1 MSQFDILDEKARD
14 IIQNRILKGMIGP
27 GSDTWGVD
35 ESEEIISDYPLQRYF
50 SSIIFPDKTIC
61 KTIDEKESADA
72 ESEALKE
79 AKETNEENLEKPKEE
94 DSKFSGIANPN
105 DDDLKISQ
113 NNFFPT
119 NIGISVAL
127 RKDIKSIDIVF
138 SFGLYYQPKQYE
150 IKIKIPQA
158 GYDSFFEEG
167 IPVPLIWRDILK
179 YEDGFMFLE
188 RDLKGE
194 QSKPERENG
203 EYGQFDR
210 FKHYSNLKRQTE
222 EGGYF
227 SAYYYINYLE
237 KLVSRVWKRKDI
249 QRPETIIIEN
259 TTKPIPLNIGEGI
272 YKDTRV
278 GYNIKVYPSSSSN
291 YVKVQLVNL
300 SEKHASNRFSN
311 KSEPLNK
318 KCLFQSSIAIKSE
331 GIVEYKDQSLSTYY
345 SDPEIEDKE
354 AEEIEFIYRNVNC
367 YAVGHN
373 CSAKWNENH
382 TTVETT
388 FLPEQNIKDVIN
400 EFDDN
405 TLDDCLDI
413 KNLSHWGL
421 PMETV
426 ILNLKRFVR
435 SYKEWIDKQVSDL
448 QKLRKQEIEIA
459 NHLIERQKENY
470 NRLNANIDLLKDAN
484 VFKAFQIA
492 NTAMLIQMIIS
503 NDISFNGKDSN
514 KGIEGEKEVSK
525 IRTDVEF
532 NSLDFFKSYQFG
544 SNDRIKESPKYRP
557 FQLAFFILSLEE
569 MVNPEKR
576 SEKNTVDLIWFPT
589 GGGKTEAY
597 LAVTAFTIAFR
608 RIKNDIVFGGTSV
621 IMRYTLRLLTAQQF
635 ERASRLITA
644 LEFLRK
650 QKEFKNDLKGGDGNE
665 ITIGLWVGQAS
676 TPNTIQDANKLLDGE
691 KYGMEAEAQK
701 GETGDPHKYNEFQIS
716 SCPWCG
722 TKSISKD
729 KNSNGK
735 EIWKYGFKSKRSDF
749 VIHCLNQKCTFHQ
762 RLPIQVIDEVL
773 YENPP
778 TLLFGTV
785 DKFAMLAWQEN
796 AHNFFKANTEDGLPP
811 DLIIQDE
818 LHLLNGP
825 LGSVTGLFES
835 TIELLCTKNGIGP
848 KIISSTA
855 TTRNTDLQIKRLY
868 GNRKVNVF
876 PPSGINFDDSFF
888 AKESKECKRRYIGFM
903 PTGKTAIDTQLQLLA
918 HLLVSRLEVFKNKET
933 KQRTDNYWTIV
944 SYYNSLK
951 DVGKIYNK
959 VGDEVSNFTSTL
971 QYRLSQLFQP
981 FDDYTFN
988 FYGIPSRTEELT
1000 SRVESAKIKS
1010 VLKEIEKP
1018 FQEKNISER
1027 FTDKKIRYTTIE
1039 DVIDFV
1045 LATNMISVGID
1056 ISRLN
1061 IMLLNGMPKN
1071 IAEYIQASS
1080 RVGRKTKGLAITLL
1094 DPNRAREKSYFEHF
1108 INFHSAFY
1116 KCVEPIC
1123 ITPFTENTIDKMLTT
1138 AFVTYIRNKVPAMAK
1153 DDAARY
1159 FEKEKADEFI
1169 DFIKNRFSEN
1179 EEIMAY
1185 FINALNNLID
1195 DWQSRANLGSKLT
1208 YKALLKRPTES
1219 QDDGVDWATM
1229 QSMREIDTDTFVEIK
1244 SVY

>member
-1 MSQFDILDEKARD
+1 MSQFDVLDEKARE
-14 IIQNRILKGMIGP
+14 IIQSRILKGMIGP
-27 GSDTWGVD
+27 GSDTWGVED
-35 ESEEIISDYPLQRYF
+35 KEEIISDYPLQRYF
-50 SSIIFPDKTIC
+50 SGIVFPDKTIC
-61 KTIDEKESADA
+61 KTIDEKENTEAQSNAPI
-72 ESEALKE
+72 EST
-79 AKETNEENLEKPKEE
+79 ETNEEDFQRPKENE
-94 DSKFSGIANPN
+94 TKLSGIANPN
-105 DDDLKISQ
+105 DDELKISQ

-119 NIGISVAL
+119 NIGLSVAL
-127 RKDIKSIDIVF
+127 KKDIKTIDVTF
-138 SFGLYYQPKQYE
+138 SFGLYYQPKQSE
-150 IKIKIPQA
+150 IKIKINQA

-167 IPVPLIWRDILK
+167 IPIPLAWRDILK
-179 YEDGFMFLE
+179 YEEGFMFLE
-188 RDLKGE
+188 RDLNGE

-203 EYGQFDR
+203 EYGQFDK
-210 FKHYSNLKRQTE
+210 FKLYSNLKRQTE

-227 SAYYYINYLE
+227 SAYYYINYLD
-237 KLVSRVWKRKDI
+237 KLVSRVWKRKDFQI
-249 QRPETIIIEN
+249 TEKIVIEN
-259 TTKPIPLNIGEGI
+259 TSKPIILNLGNGI
-272 YKDTRV
+272 YKDTKV
-278 GYNIKVYPSSSSN
+278 GYNIKVYPASNSN
-291 YVKVQLVNL
+291 YVKVQIVNL
-300 SEKHASNRFSN
+300 SEKHPSNKFSN

-318 KCLFQSSIAIKSE
+318 KCLFQTEISLKSN
-331 GIVEYKDQSLSTYY
+331 GITEYKDHSLSTYY
-345 SDPEIEDKE
+345 PEAELEDKE
-354 AEEIEFIYRNVNC
+354 AEEIEFIYRNVNS

-373 CSAKWNENH
+373 CSVKWNENH
-382 TTVETT
+382 SVTETT
-388 FLPEQNIKDVIN
+388 FLPEQNIKNVIN

-405 TLDDCLDI
+405 SLDDCLDI
-413 KNLSHWGL
+413 KNLSNWGL
-421 PMETV
+421 PKETIV
-426 ILNLKRFVR
+426 SNLKRFVK
-435 SYKEWIDKQVSDL
+435 SYKEWIEKQVTEIN
-448 QKLRKQEIEIA
+448 KLNRTESEIA
-459 NHLIERQKENY
+459 NRLVDRQKENF
-470 NRLNANIDLLKDAN
+470 NRLNSNVDLLNDDK
-484 VFKAFQIA
+484 VFRAFQIA
-492 NTAMLIQMIIS
+492 NTAMLIQLIVS
-503 NDISFNGKDSN
+503 NDKRLGKV
-514 KGIEGEKEVSK
+514 EKEISEFDTELNFDNLEFFKTYDSK
-525 IRTDVEF
+525 KQ
-532 NSLDFFKSYQFG
+532 LDF
-544 SNDRIKESPKYRP
+544 IPKYRP

-569 MVNPEKR
+569 MVDPEKR
-576 SEKNTVDLIWFPT
+576 QQKNTVDLIWFPT

-597 LAVTAFTIAFR
+597 LAVTAFTIAYR
-608 RIKNDIVFGGTSV
+608 RIKNDLNFGGTSV

-635 ERASRLITA
+635 ERASRLISS

-650 QKEFKNDLKGGDGNE
+650 QKEFKNDLKDGEGNE

-676 TPNTIQDANKLLDGE
+676 TPNTIQEAIKLLDGE

-701 GETGDPHKYNEFQIS
+701 GNNGDPHKYNEFQLS

-722 TKSISKD
+722 TKSISKF
-729 KNSNGK
+729 KNTYGK
-735 EIWKYGFKSKRSDF
+735 EVWKYGFKSKRSDF
-749 VIHCLNQKCTFHQ
+749 IIHCLNQKCTFHT
-762 RLPIQVIDEVL
+762 RLPIQVVDEVL
-773 YENPP
+773 YQNPP

-796 AHNFFKANTEDGLPP
+796 AHNFFKANTDEGLPP

-876 PPSGINFDDSFF
+876 PPSGINYDDSFF
-888 AKESKECKRRYIGFM
+888 AKESKESKRRYIGFM

-918 HLLVSRLEVFKNKET
+918 HLLVSRLEVFKNLET
-933 KQRTDNYWTIV
+933 KSRADNYWTIV

-981 FDDYTFN
+981 FDEYSFN
-988 FYGIPSRTEELT
+988 FYGIPGRTEELT

-1018 FQEKNISER
+1018 FDENKLVTREKGLKYL
-1027 FTDKKIRYTTIE
+1027 TD
-1039 DVIDFV
+1039 VVDFV

-1061 IMLLNGMPKN
+1061 IMVLNGMPKN

-1116 KCVEPIC
+1116 KCVEPIS

-1138 AFVTYIRNKVPAMAK
+1138 AFVTYIRNKIPAMAN

-1159 FEKEKADEFI
+1159 FEKEKAEEFI
-1169 DFIKNRFSEN
+1169 DFIKIRFGDDPDIIS
-1179 EEIMAY
+1179 Y
-1185 FINALNNLID
+1185 FISSINELIE
-1195 DWQSRANLGSKLT
+1195 DWQNRASLGSKLT
-1208 YKALLKRPTES
+1208 YKSLLKRPTER
-1219 QDDGVDWATM
+1219 QDNGVDWATM

>member
-14 IIQNRILKGMIGP
+14 IIQSRILKGMIGP

-35 ESEEIISDYPLQRYF
+35 DKEEIISDYPLQRYF
-50 SSIIFPDKTIC
+50 SGIAFPDKTIC
-61 KTIDEKESADA
+61 KTIDEKENADA
-72 ESEALKE
+72 ESDASIES
-79 AKETNEENLEKPKEE
+79 KETNEEVIEKQKEVE
-94 DSKFSGIANPN
+94 TKLSGIANPN
-105 DDDLKISQ
+105 EDELKISQ

-119 NIGISVAL
+119 NIGLSVAL
-127 RKDIKSIDIVF
+127 QKDIKTIDVTF
-138 SFGLYYQPKQYE
+138 SFGLYYQPKQSE
-150 IKIKIPQA
+150 IKIKINQA

-167 IPVPLIWRDILK
+167 IPIPLAWRDILK
-179 YEDGFMFLE
+179 YEEGFMFLE

-203 EYGQFDR
+203 EYGQFDK

-237 KLVSRVWKRKDI
+237 KLVSRVWKRKDFQI
-249 QRPETIIIEN
+249 TEKVLIEN
-259 TTKPIPLNIGEGI
+259 TTKPTLLNLGDGI
-272 YKDTRV
+272 YKDTKV
-278 GYNIKVYPSSSSN
+278 GYNIKVYPASNSN

-300 SEKHASNRFSN
+300 SEKHPSNRFSN

-318 KCLFQSSIAIKSE
+318 KCLFQSSIAIQSD
-331 GIVEYKDQSLSTYY
+331 GITEYKDHSLSTYY
-345 SDPEIEDKE
+345 PDAELEDKE
-354 AEEIEFIYRNVNC
+354 AEEIEFIYRNVNS

-382 TTVETT
+382 TIAETT

-405 TLDDCLDI
+405 SLDDCLDI
-413 KNLSHWGL
+413 KNLSNWGL
-421 PMETV
+421 PKETV
-426 ILNLKRFVR
+426 ISNLKRFVK
-435 SYKEWIDKQVSDL
+435 SYKEWIE
-448 QKLRKQEIEIA
+448 KQETEVNKLNRAENEIA
-459 NHLIERQKENY
+459 NRLLDRQKENF
-470 NRLNANIDLLKDAN
+470 NRLNFNVDLLSDDK
-484 VFKAFQIA
+484 VFRAFQIA
-492 NTAMLIQMIIS
+492 NTAMFIQLIVS
-503 NDISFNGKDSN
+503 NDKRLGKV
-514 KGIEGEKEVSK
+514 EKEIS
-525 IRTDVEF
+525 EF
-532 NSLDFFKSYQFG
+532 DNELNFDNIEFFKAYDSKKQLGF
-544 SNDRIKESPKYRP
+544 IPKYRP

-569 MVNPEKR
+569 MVNPKKR
-576 SEKNTVDLIWFPT
+576 QQKNTVDLIWFPT

-597 LAVTAFTIAFR
+597 LAVTAFTIAYR
-608 RIKNDIVFGGTSV
+608 RINNDLNFWGTSV

-635 ERASRLITA
+635 ERASRLISS
-644 LEFLRK
+644 LEFLRN
-650 QKEFKNDLKGGDGNE
+650 QKEFKNDLKDGEGNE

-676 TPNTIQDANKLLDGE
+676 TPNTIQEANKLLDGE

-701 GETGDPHKYNEFQIS
+701 GNNGDPHKYNEFQIS

-722 TKSISKD
+722 TKSISKV
-729 KNSNGK
+729 KNTNGK
-735 EIWKYGFKSKRSDF
+735 EVWKYGFKSKRSDF
-749 VIHCLNQKCTFHQ
+749 IIHCLNQKCTFHK
-762 RLPIQVIDEVL
+762 RLPIQVVDEVL
-773 YENPP
+773 YQNPP

-796 AHNFFKANTEDGLPP
+796 AHNFFKANTDEGLPP

-876 PPSGINFDDSFF
+876 PPSGINYDDSFF
-888 AKESKECKRRYIGFM
+888 AKENKESKRRYIGFM

-918 HLLVSRLEVFKNKET
+918 HLLVSRLEVYKNLET
-933 KQRTDNYWTIV
+933 KSRTDNYWTIV

-981 FDDYTFN
+981 FDEYSFN

-1018 FQEKNISER
+1018 FDESKLVTREKGLKYL
-1027 FTDKKIRYTTIE
+1027 TD
-1039 DVIDFV
+1039 VVDFV

-1061 IMLLNGMPKN
+1061 IMVLNGMPKN

-1116 KCVEPIC
+1116 KCVEPIS

-1159 FEKEKADEFI
+1159 FEKEKAKEFI
-1169 DFIKNRFSEN
+1169 DFIKIRFGNDPDIIS
-1179 EEIMAY
+1179 Y
-1185 FINALNNLID
+1185 FISSINELIE
-1195 DWQSRANLGSKLT
+1195 DWQNRASLGSKLT
-1208 YKALLKRPTES
+1208 YKALLKRPTER

>member
-1 MSQFDILDEKARD
+1 MSQFNILDEKARA
-14 IIQNRILKGMIGP
+14 IIQSRILKGMIGP
-27 GSDTWGVD
+27 GSDTWGVED
-35 ESEEIISDYPLQRYF
+35 KEEIISDYPLQRYF
-50 SSIIFPDKTIC
+50 SGIVFPDKTIC
-61 KTIDEKESADA
+61 KTIDEKENTEAQSDA
-72 ESEALKE
+72 PIGST
-79 AKETNEENLEKPKEE
+79 ETNEEDFQRPKENE
-94 DSKFSGIANPN
+94 TKLSGIANPN
-105 DDDLKISQ
+105 DDELKISQ
-113 NNFFPT
+113 NNFFPN
-119 NIGISVAL
+119 NIGLSVAL
-127 RKDIKSIDIVF
+127 QKDINTIDVTF
-138 SFGLYYQPKQYE
+138 SFGLYYQPKQSE
-150 IKIKIPQA
+150 IKIKINQA

-167 IPVPLIWRDILK
+167 IPIPLAWRDILK
-179 YEDGFMFLE
+179 YEEGFMFLE

-203 EYGQFDR
+203 EYGQFDK
-210 FKHYSNLKRQTE
+210 FKQFSNLKRQTE

-237 KLVSRVWKRKDI
+237 KLVSRVWKRKDFQI
-249 QRPETIIIEN
+249 TEKIVIEN
-259 TTKPIPLNIGEGI
+259 TTKPILLNLGDGI

-278 GYNIKVYPSSSSN
+278 GYNIKVYPASNSN
-291 YVKVQLVNL
+291 YVKVQIVNL
-300 SEKHASNRFSN
+300 SEKHPSNRFSN

-318 KCLFQSSIAIKSE
+318 KCLFQTVISIKSE
-331 GIVEYKDQSLSTYY
+331 GITEYKDHTLSTYY
-345 SDPEIEDKE
+345 PDAELEDKE
-354 AEEIEFIYRNVNC
+354 AEEIEFIYRNVNS
-367 YAVGHN
+367 YAVGYN

-382 TTVETT
+382 TIAETT

-405 TLDDCLDI
+405 SLDDCLDI
-413 KNLSHWGL
+413 KNLSNWGL
-421 PMETV
+421 PKETV
-426 ILNLKRFVR
+426 ISNLKRFVK
-435 SYKEWIDKQVSDL
+435 SYKEWIE
-448 QKLRKQEIEIA
+448 KQETEVNKLNRAENEIA
-459 NHLIERQKENY
+459 NRLIDRQKENF
-470 NRLNANIDLLKDAN
+470 NRLNSNVDLLNDDK
-484 VFKAFQIA
+484 VFRAFQIA
-492 NTAMLIQMIIS
+492 NTAMLIQLIVS
-503 NDISFNGKDSN
+503 NDKRLGKV
-514 KGIEGEKEVSK
+514 EKEIS
-525 IRTDVEF
+525 EF
-532 NSLDFFKSYQFG
+532 DIELNFDNLEFFKTYDSKKQLGF
-544 SNDRIKESPKYRP
+544 IPKYRP

-569 MVNPEKR
+569 MVDPEKR
-576 SEKNTVDLIWFPT
+576 QQKNTVDLIWFPT

-597 LAVTAFTIAFR
+597 LAVTAFTIAYR
-608 RIKNDIVFGGTSV
+608 RINNDLNFGGTSV

-635 ERASRLITA
+635 ERASRLISS

-650 QKEFKNDLKGGDGNE
+650 QKEFKNDLKDGVGNE

-676 TPNTIQDANKLLDGE
+676 TPNTIQEANKLLDGE
-691 KYGMEAEAQK
+691 KCGMEAEAQK
-701 GETGDPHKYNEFQIS
+701 GNNGDPRKYNEFQIS

-722 TKSISKD
+722 TKSISKV
-729 KNSNGK
+729 KNNNGK
-735 EIWKYGFKSKRSDF
+735 EVWKYGFKSKRSDF
-749 VIHCLNQKCTFHQ
+749 IIHCLNQKCTFHK
-762 RLPIQVIDEVL
+762 RLPIQVVDEVL
-773 YENPP
+773 YQNPP

-796 AHNFFKANTEDGLPP
+796 AHNFFKANTDEGLPP

-876 PPSGINFDDSFF
+876 PPSGINYDDSFF
-888 AKESKECKRRYIGFM
+888 AKESKKSKRRYIGFM

-918 HLLVSRLEVFKNKET
+918 HLLVSRLEVFKNLET
-933 KQRTDNYWTIV
+933 KSSTDNYWTIV

-981 FDDYTFN
+981 FDEYSFN

-1018 FQEKNISER
+1018 FNESKLVTREKGLKYL
-1027 FTDKKIRYTTIE
+1027 TD
-1039 DVIDFV
+1039 VVDFV

-1061 IMLLNGMPKN
+1061 IMVLNGMPKN

-1094 DPNRAREKSYFEHF
+1094 NPNRAREKSYFEHF

-1116 KCVEPIC
+1116 KCVEPIS

-1138 AFVTYIRNKVPAMAK
+1138 AFVTYIRNKIPAMAK

-1159 FEKEKADEFI
+1159 FEKVKADEFI
-1169 DFIKNRFSEN
+1169 DFINNRFGDDPDITS
-1179 EEIMAY
+1179 Y
-1185 FINALNNLID
+1185 FISSINGLIE
-1195 DWQSRANLGSKLT
+1195 DWQNRASLGSKLT
-1208 YKALLKRPTES
+1208 YKSLLKRPTER

>member
-1 MSQFDILDEKARD
+1 MSQFDILDEKARE
-14 IIQNRILKGMIGP
+14 IIQSRILKGMIGP
-27 GSDTWGVD
+27 GSDTWGVED
-35 ESEEIISDYPLQRYF
+35 KEEIVSDYPLQRYF
-50 SSIIFPDKTIC
+50 SGIVFPDKTIC
-61 KTIDEKESADA
+61 KTIDEKENADA
-72 ESEALKE
+72 ESDASIET
-79 AKETNEENLEKPKEE
+79 KETNEEVIEKQKEVE
-94 DSKFSGIANPN
+94 TKLSGIANPN
-105 DDDLKISQ
+105 DDELKINQ

-119 NIGISVAL
+119 NMGLSVAL
-127 RKDIKSIDIVF
+127 QKDIKTIDVTF
-138 SFGLYYQPKQYE
+138 SFGLYYQPKQSE
-150 IKIKIPQA
+150 IKIKINQA
-158 GYDSFFEEG
+158 GYDSFFEKG
-167 IPVPLIWRDILK
+167 IPIPLAWRDVLK
-179 YEDGFMFLE
+179 YEEGFMFLE

-203 EYGQFDR
+203 EYGQFDK

-237 KLVSRVWKRKDI
+237 KLVSRVWKRKDFQI
-249 QRPETIIIEN
+249 TEKVVIEN
-259 TTKPIPLNIGEGI
+259 TNKPILLNLGDGI
-272 YKDTRV
+272 YKDTKV
-278 GYNIKVYPSSSSN
+278 GYNIKVYPASNSN
-291 YVKVQLVNL
+291 YVKVQIVNL
-300 SEKHASNRFSN
+300 SEKHPSNRFSN

-318 KCLFQSSIAIKSE
+318 KCLFQTVISIKSD
-331 GIVEYKDQSLSTYY
+331 GITEYKDHSLSTYY
-345 SDPEIEDKE
+345 PEAELEDKE
-354 AEEIEFIYRNVNC
+354 AEEIEFIYRNVNN

-382 TTVETT
+382 TVAETT

-405 TLDDCLDI
+405 SLDDCLDI
-413 KNLSHWGL
+413 KNLSNWGL
-421 PMETV
+421 PKETV
-426 ILNLKRFVR
+426 ISNLKRFVK
-435 SYKEWIDKQVSDL
+435 SYKEWIE
-448 QKLRKQEIEIA
+448 KQETEVNKLNRAENKIA
-459 NHLIERQKENY
+459 NRLIDRQKENF
-470 NRLNANIDLLKDAN
+470 NRLNFNVDLLNDDK
-484 VFKAFQIA
+484 VFRAFKIA
-492 NTAMLIQMIIS
+492 NTAMLIQLIVS
-503 NDISFNGKDSN
+503 NDKRLGKV
-514 KGIEGEKEVSK
+514 EKEIS
-525 IRTDVEF
+525 EF
-532 NSLDFFKSYQFG
+532 DNELNFDNLDFFKTYDSKKQLRF
-544 SNDRIKESPKYRP
+544 IPKYRP

-576 SEKNTVDLIWFPT
+576 QQKNTVDLIWFPT

-597 LAVTAFTIAFR
+597 LAVTAFTIAYR
-608 RIKNDIVFGGTSV
+608 RINNDLNFGGTSV

-635 ERASRLITA
+635 ERASRLISS

-650 QKEFKNDLKGGDGNE
+650 QKEFKNDLKDGEGNE

-676 TPNTIQDANKLLDGE
+676 TPNTIQEANKLLDGE

-701 GETGDPHKYNEFQIS
+701 GNSGDPHKYNDFQIS

-722 TKSISKD
+722 TKSISKV
-729 KNSNGK
+729 KNTNGK
-735 EIWKYGFKSKRSDF
+735 EVWKYGFKSKRSDF
-749 VIHCLNQKCTFHQ
+749 IIHCLNQKCTFHK
-762 RLPIQVIDEVL
+762 RLPIQVVDEVL
-773 YENPP
+773 YQNPP

-796 AHNFFKANTEDGLPP
+796 AHNFFKANTDEGLPP

-876 PPSGINFDDSFF
+876 PPSGINYDDSFF
-888 AKESKECKRRYIGFM
+888 AKESNESKRRYIGFM

-918 HLLVSRLEVFKNKET
+918 HLLVSRLEVFKNLET
-933 KQRTDNYWTIV
+933 KSRTDNYWTIV

-981 FDDYTFN
+981 FDEYSFN

-1010 VLKEIEKP
+1010 VIKEIEKS
-1018 FQEKNISER
+1018 FDESKLVAREKGLKYL
-1027 FTDKKIRYTTIE
+1027 TD
-1039 DVIDFV
+1039 VFDFV

-1061 IMLLNGMPKN
+1061 IMVLNGMPKN

-1116 KCVEPIC
+1116 KCVEPIS

-1138 AFVTYIRNKVPAMAK
+1138 AFVTYIRNKIPAMAK

-1159 FEKEKADEFI
+1159 FEKEKAEEFI
-1169 DFIKNRFSEN
+1169 DFIKIRFSDDPDIISYFNSSIN
-1179 EEIMAY
+1179 E
-1185 FINALNNLID
+1185 LIE
-1195 DWQSRANLGSKLT
+1195 DWQNRASLGSKLT
-1208 YKALLKRPTES
+1208 YKSLLKRPTER

>member
-1 MSQFDILDEKARD
+1 MSQFDNIDEKARD
-14 IIQNRILKGMIGP
+14 IIQSRILKGMIGP
-27 GSDTWGVD
+27 GSDTWGVED
-35 ESEEIISDYPLQRYF
+35 FEEIISDYPLQRYF
-50 SSIIFPDKTIC
+50 SGIIFPDKTIC
-61 KTIDEKESADA
+61 KTIDEKENSDA
-72 ESEALKE
+72 ESEASKE
-79 AKETNEENLEKPKEE
+79 VKEINEENIEKQKEV
-94 DSKFSGIANPN
+94 DTKLSGIANPN

-119 NIGISVAL
+119 NIGLSVA
-127 RKDIKSIDIVF
+127 IKNDVKTIDVSF
-138 SFGLYYQPKQYE
+138 SFGLYYQPKQSE
-150 IKIKIPQA
+150 IKIKINQA

-167 IPVPLIWRDILK
+167 IPIPLAWRDILK
-179 YEDGFMFLE
+179 YENGFMFLE

-203 EYGQFDR
+203 EYGQFDK
-210 FKHYSNLKRQTE
+210 FKHFSNLKRQTD

-237 KLVSRVWKRKDI
+237 KLVSRVWKRKDFQI
-249 QRPETIIIEN
+249 TENILIEN
-259 TTKPIPLNIGEGI
+259 TTKPVLLNLGDVI
-272 YKDTRV
+272 YKDTKI
-278 GYNIKVYPSSSSN
+278 GYNVKVYAASNAN

-300 SEKHASNRFSN
+300 SEKHPSNRFSN

-318 KCLFQSSIAIKSE
+318 KCLFQSSIAIQSE
-331 GIVEYKDQSLSTYY
+331 GITEYKDHTLSTYY
-345 SDPEIEDKE
+345 PDAELEDKE
-354 AEEIEFIYRNVNC
+354 AEEIEFIYRNVNS

-382 TTVETT
+382 TLAETT

-405 TLDDCLDI
+405 SLDDCLNI
-413 KNLSHWGL
+413 KNLSNWGL
-421 PMETV
+421 PKETV
-426 ILNLKRFVR
+426 ISNLKRFVK
-435 SYKEWIDKQVSDL
+435 SYKEWIE
-448 QKLRKQEIEIA
+448 KQETEVNKLNRAENEIA
-459 NHLIERQKENY
+459 NRLLNRQKENF
-470 NRLNANIDLLKDAN
+470 NRLNFNVDLLNDDK
-484 VFKAFQIA
+484 VFRAFQIA
-492 NTAMLIQMIIS
+492 NTAMLIQLIVS
-503 NDISFNGKDSN
+503 NDKRLGKV
-514 KGIEGEKEVSK
+514 EKEIS
-525 IRTDVEF
+525 EF
-532 NSLDFFKSYQFG
+532 DTELNFDNIEFFKTYDSKKQLGF
-544 SNDRIKESPKYRP
+544 IPKYRP

-576 SEKNTVDLIWFPT
+576 QQKNTVDLIWFPT

-597 LAVTAFTIAFR
+597 LAVTAFTIAYR
-608 RIKNDIVFGGTSV
+608 RLNNDLNFGGTTV

-635 ERASRLITA
+635 ERASRLISS

-650 QKEFKNDLKGGDGNE
+650 QKEFKNDLKDGEGNE

-676 TPNTIQDANKLLDGE
+676 TPNTIQEANKLLDGE

-701 GETGDPHKYNEFQIS
+701 GNNGDPHKYNEFQIS

-722 TKSISKD
+722 TKSISKV
-729 KNSNGK
+729 KNTNGK
-735 EIWKYGFKSKRSDF
+735 EVWKYGFKSKRSDF
-749 VIHCLNQKCTFHQ
+749 IIHCLNQKCTFHK
-762 RLPIQVIDEVL
+762 RLPIQVVDEVL
-773 YENPP
+773 YQNPP

-796 AHNFFKANTEDGLPP
+796 AHNFFKANTDEGLPP

-876 PPSGINFDDSFF
+876 PPSGINYDDSFF
-888 AKESKECKRRYIGFM
+888 AKESKESKRRYIGFM
-903 PTGKTAIDTQLQLLA
+903 PTGKTTIDTQLQLLA
-918 HLLVSRLEVFKNKET
+918 HLLVSRLEVFKNTET
-933 KQRTDNYWTIV
+933 KSRTDNYWTIV

-981 FDDYTFN
+981 FDDYSFN

-1010 VLKEIEKP
+1010 VLKEIEKT
-1018 FQEKNISER
+1018 FQEKNIKEK
-1027 FTDKKIRYTTIE
+1027 FTEKKVRYTVIE

-1061 IMLLNGMPKN
+1061 IMVLNGMPKN

-1116 KCVEPIC
+1116 KCVEPIS

-1138 AFVTYIRNKVPAMAK
+1138 AFVTYIRNKIPAMAK

-1169 DFIKNRFSEN
+1169 DFIKNRFGDDPDIIS
-1179 EEIMAY
+1179 Y
-1185 FINALNNLID
+1185 FISSINELIE
-1195 DWQSRANLGSKLT
+1195 DWQNRASLGSKLT
-1208 YKALLKRPTES
+1208 YKSLLKRPTER

>member
-14 IIQNRILKGMIGP
+14 IIQSRILKGMIGP
-27 GSDTWGVD
+27 GSDTWGVED
-35 ESEEIISDYPLQRYF
+35 REEIISDYPLQRYF
-50 SSIIFPDKTIC
+50 SGIVFPDKTIC
-61 KTIDEKESADA
+61 KTIDEKENADA
-72 ESEALKE
+72 ESDAPIDS
-79 AKETNEENLEKPKEE
+79 KETNEEDLEKQKEVE
-94 DSKFSGIANPN
+94 TKLSGIANPN
-105 DDDLKISQ
+105 DDELKISQ

-119 NIGISVAL
+119 NIGLSVAL
-127 RKDIKSIDIVF
+127 QKDIKIIDVTF
-138 SFGLYYQPKQYE
+138 SFGLYYQPKQSD
-150 IKIKIPQA
+150 IKIKINQA

-167 IPVPLIWRDILK
+167 IPIPLAWRDILK
-179 YEDGFMFLE
+179 YEEGFMFLE

-203 EYGQFDR
+203 EYGQFDK
-210 FKHYSNLKRQTE
+210 FKHFSNLKRQTE

-237 KLVSRVWKRKDI
+237 KLVSRVWKRKDFQI
-249 QRPETIIIEN
+249 SEKIVIEN
-259 TTKPIPLNIGEGI
+259 TTKPILLNLGDGI

-278 GYNIKVYPSSSSN
+278 GYNIKVYPTSNSN
-291 YVKVQLVNL
+291 YVKVQIVNL
-300 SEKHASNRFSN
+300 SEKHPSNRFSN

-318 KCLFQSSIAIKSE
+318 KCLFQTVISIKSE
-331 GIVEYKDQSLSTYY
+331 RITEYKDHTLSTYY
-345 SDPEIEDKE
+345 PEAELEDKE
-354 AEEIEFIYRNVNC
+354 AEEIEFIYRNVNS

-382 TTVETT
+382 TIAETT
-388 FLPEQNIKDVIN
+388 FLPKQNIKDVIN

-405 TLDDCLDI
+405 SLDDCLDI
-413 KNLSHWGL
+413 KNLSNWGL
-421 PMETV
+421 PKETV
-426 ILNLKRFVR
+426 IFNLKRFVK
-435 SYKEWIDKQVSDL
+435 SYKEWIE
-448 QKLRKQEIEIA
+448 KQETEVKKLNKVQSEIA
-459 NHLIERQKENY
+459 NRLIDRQKENF
-470 NRLNANIDLLKDAN
+470 NRLNFNVDLLNDDK
-484 VFKAFQIA
+484 VFRAFQIA
-492 NTAMLIQMIIS
+492 NTAMLIQLIVS
-503 NDISFNGKDSN
+503 NDKRLGKVEKEISEFDIELNFDNLEFFKTYDSN
-514 KGIEGEKEVSK
+514 KQLGFI
-525 IRTDVEF
+525 
-532 NSLDFFKSYQFG
+532 
-544 SNDRIKESPKYRP
+544 PKYRP

-569 MVNPEKR
+569 MVDSEKR
-576 SEKNTVDLIWFPT
+576 QQKNTVDLIWFPT

-597 LAVTAFTIAFR
+597 LAVTAFTIAYR
-608 RIKNDIVFGGTSV
+608 RINNDLNFGGTSV

-635 ERASRLITA
+635 ERASRLISS

-650 QKEFKNDLKGGDGNE
+650 QEEFKNDLKDGEGNE

-676 TPNTIQDANKLLDGE
+676 TPNTIQEANKLLDGE

-701 GETGDPHKYNEFQIS
+701 GNNGDPHKYNEFQIS

-722 TKSISKD
+722 TKSISKV
-729 KNSNGK
+729 KNTNGK
-735 EIWKYGFKSKRSDF
+735 EVWKYGFKSKRSDF
-749 VIHCLNQKCTFHQ
+749 IIHCLNQKCTFHK
-762 RLPIQVIDEVL
+762 RLPIQVVDEVL
-773 YENPP
+773 YQNPP

-796 AHNFFKANTEDGLPP
+796 AHNFFKANTDEGLPP

-876 PPSGINFDDSFF
+876 PPSGINYDDSFF
-888 AKESKECKRRYIGFM
+888 AKESKKSKRRYVGFM

-918 HLLVSRLEVFKNKET
+918 HLLVSRLEVFKNLET
-933 KQRTDNYWTIV
+933 KSRTDNYWTIV

-981 FDDYTFN
+981 FDEYSFN

-1018 FQEKNISER
+1018 FDESKLVTREKGLKYL
-1027 FTDKKIRYTTIE
+1027 TD
-1039 DVIDFV
+1039 VVDFV

-1061 IMLLNGMPKN
+1061 IMVLNGMPKN

-1116 KCVEPIC
+1116 KCVEPIS

-1138 AFVTYIRNKVPAMAK
+1138 AFVTYIRNKIPAMAK

-1159 FEKEKADEFI
+1159 FEKEKAEEFI
-1169 DFIKNRFSEN
+1169 DFIKIRFGDNPDIIS
-1179 EEIMAY
+1179 Y
-1185 FINALNNLID
+1185 FISSINELIE
-1195 DWQSRANLGSKLT
+1195 DWQNRASLGSKLT
-1208 YKALLKRPTES
+1208 YKSLLKRPTER

>member
-1 MSQFDILDEKARD
+1 MNQFDILDEKARD

-50 SSIIFPDKTIC
+50 SGIIFPDKTIC
-61 KTIDEKESADA
+61 KTIDKKESADA

-79 AKETNEENLEKPKEE
+79 AKETNEENLEKPEE
-94 DSKFSGIANPN
+94 KDSKFSGIANPN

-127 RKDIKSIDIVF
+127 RKDIKSIDVVF
-138 SFGLYYQPKQYE
+138 SFGLYYQPKQSE
-150 IKIKIPQA
+150 IKIKINQA

-167 IPVPLIWRDILK
+167 ISIPLAWREILK
-179 YEDGFMFLE
+179 YEDGFMSLE

-203 EYGQFDR
+203 EYGHFDR

-249 QRPETIIIEN
+249 QITETIFIEN
-259 TTKPIPLNIGEGI
+259 TTKPILLNVGEGI

-278 GYNIKVYPSSSSN
+278 GYNIKVYPSASSN

-311 KSEPLNK
+311 KSEQLNK
-318 KCLFQSSIAIKSE
+318 KCLFQSSIAIKYE
-331 GIVEYKDQSLSTYY
+331 GIVEYKDQSLSTYF

-354 AEEIEFIYRNVNC
+354 AEEIEFIYRNVNS

-421 PMETV
+421 PKDIV
-426 ILNLKRFVR
+426 ILNLKRFVN
-435 SYKEWIDKQVSDL
+435 SYEKWINKQVL
-448 QKLRKQEIEIA
+448 EAQKLNRQEIEIA
-459 NHLIERQKENY
+459 NRLIARQKENY
-470 NRLNANIDLLKDAN
+470 DRLNSNIDLLKDDK

-492 NTAMLIQMIIS
+492 NTAMLIQLIVS
-503 NDISFNGKDSN
+503 NDKRLSKV
-514 KGIEGEKEVSK
+514 EKEIS
-525 IRTDVEF
+525 EF
-532 NSLDFFKSYQFG
+532 DKDINFNNLDFFKNYNS
-544 SNDRIKESPKYRP
+544 KEQLGFVPKYRP

-569 MVNPEKR
+569 MVNPEIR
-576 SEKNTVDLIWFPT
+576 NEKNTVDLIWFPT

-635 ERASRLITA
+635 ERASRLISA

-650 QKEFKNDLKGGDGNE
+650 QKEFKNDLKDGDGNE

-676 TPNTIQDANKLLDGE
+676 TPNTIQEANKLLDGE

-701 GETGDPHKYNEFQIS
+701 GDNGDPHKYNEFQIS

-729 KNSNGK
+729 KNSSGK
-735 EIWKYGFKSKRSDF
+735 EYWKYGFKSKRSDF
-749 VIHCLNQKCTFHQ
+749 IIHCLNQKCTFHK
-762 RLPIQVIDEVL
+762 RLPIQVVDEVL

-796 AHNFFKANTEDGLPP
+796 ANNFFKANTDEGLPP

-825 LGSVTGLFES
+825 LGSITGLYES

-855 TTRNTDLQIKRLY
+855 TTRNTDLQIRRLY

-876 PPSGINFDDSFF
+876 PPSGINYDDSFF
-888 AKESKECKRRYIGFM
+888 AKESKESKRRYIGFM

-918 HLLVSRLEVFKNKET
+918 HLLVSRLEVFTNKGT

-988 FYGIPSRTEELT
+988 FNGIPDRTEELT

-1010 VLKEIEKP
+1010 VLKEIEKT
-1018 FQEKNISER
+1018 FQEKNILER
-1027 FTDKKIRYTTIE
+1027 FTEKKVRYTTIT
-1039 DVIDFV
+1039 DVVDFV

-1061 IMLLNGMPKN
+1061 IMVLNGMPKN

-1080 RVGRKTKGLAITLL
+1080 RIGRKTKGLAITLL

-1116 KCVEPIC
+1116 KCVEPIS

-1153 DDAARY
+1153 DDAARC
-1159 FEKEKADEFI
+1159 FEKEKANEFI
-1169 DFIKNRFSEN
+1169 EFIKRRFSEDA
-1179 EEIMAY
+1179 EITAY
-1185 FINALNNLID
+1185 FINALNNLIN
-1195 DWQSRANLGSKLT
+1195 DWQTRASLGSKLT
-1208 YKALLKRPTES
+1208 YKALLKRPTER

>member
-1 MSQFDILDEKARD
+1 MSQFNILDEKARD
-14 IIQNRILKGMIGP
+14 IIQSRILKGMIGP
-27 GSDTWGVD
+27 GSDTWGVED
-35 ESEEIISDYPLQRYF
+35 KEEIISDYPLQRYF
-50 SSIIFPDKTIC
+50 SGIVFPDKTIC
-61 KTIDEKESADA
+61 KTIDEKENADA
-72 ESEALKE
+72 ESDASIES
-79 AKETNEENLEKPKEE
+79 KETNEEDIEKQKEVE
-94 DSKFSGIANPN
+94 TKLSGIANPN
-105 DDDLKISQ
+105 DDELKISQ

-119 NIGISVAL
+119 NIGLSVAL
-127 RKDIKSIDIVF
+127 QKDIKTIDVTF
-138 SFGLYYQPKQYE
+138 SFGLYYQPKQSE
-150 IKIKIPQA
+150 IKIKINQA

-167 IPVPLIWRDILK
+167 IPIPLAWRDILK
-179 YEDGFMFLE
+179 YEEGFMFLE

-203 EYGQFDR
+203 EYGQFDK

-237 KLVSRVWKRKDI
+237 KLVSRVWKRKDLQI
-249 QRPETIIIEN
+249 TEKIIIEN
-259 TTKPIPLNIGEGI
+259 TAKPILLNLVDGI
-272 YKDTRV
+272 YKDTKV
-278 GYNIKVYPSSSSN
+278 GYNIKVYPASNSN
-291 YVKVQLVNL
+291 YVKVQIVNL
-300 SEKHASNRFSN
+300 SEKHSSNRFSN

-318 KCLFQSSIAIKSE
+318 KCLFQTVISIKSE
-331 GIVEYKDQSLSTYY
+331 GIVEYKDHTLSTYY
-345 SDPEIEDKE
+345 PEAELEDKE
-354 AEEIEFIYRNVNC
+354 AEEIEFIYRNVNS

-382 TTVETT
+382 TVAETT

-400 EFDDN
+400 EFDEN
-405 TLDDCLDI
+405 SLDDCLDI
-413 KNLSHWGL
+413 KNLSNWGL
-421 PMETV
+421 PKETV
-426 ILNLKRFVR
+426 ISNLKRFVK
-435 SYKEWIDKQVSDL
+435 SYKEWIE
-448 QKLRKQEIEIA
+448 KQETEVYILNRTESEIA
-459 NHLIERQKENY
+459 NRLLDRQKENF
-470 NRLNANIDLLKDAN
+470 NRLNTNVDLLNDDK
-484 VFKAFQIA
+484 VFRAFQIA
-492 NTAMLIQMIIS
+492 NTAMLIQLIVS
-503 NDISFNGKDSN
+503 NDKRLGKV
-514 KGIEGEKEVSK
+514 EKEISEFDIELNFDNLEFFKTYDSK
-525 IRTDVEF
+525 KQ
-532 NSLDFFKSYQFG
+532 LDF
-544 SNDRIKESPKYRP
+544 IPKYRP

-569 MVNPEKR
+569 MVDPEKR
-576 SEKNTVDLIWFPT
+576 QQKNTVDLIWFPT

-597 LAVTAFTIAFR
+597 LAVTAFTIAYR
-608 RIKNDIVFGGTSV
+608 RINNDLNFGGTSV

-635 ERASRLITA
+635 ERASRLISS

-650 QKEFKNDLKGGDGNE
+650 QKEFKNDLKDGEGNE

-676 TPNTIQDANKLLDGE
+676 TPNTIQEANKLLDGE

-701 GETGDPHKYNEFQIS
+701 GNNGDPHKYNEFQIS

-722 TKSISKD
+722 TKSISKV
-729 KNSNGK
+729 KNTNGK
-735 EIWKYGFKSKRSDF
+735 EVWKYGFKSKRSDF
-749 VIHCLNQKCTFHQ
+749 IIHCLNQKCTFHK
-762 RLPIQVIDEVL
+762 RLPIQVVDEVL
-773 YENPP
+773 YQNPP

-796 AHNFFKANTEDGLPP
+796 AHNFFKANTDDGLPP

-876 PPSGINFDDSFF
+876 PPSGINYDDSFF
-888 AKESKECKRRYIGFM
+888 AKESKESKRRYIGFM

-918 HLLVSRLEVFKNKET
+918 HLLVSRLEVYKNIET
-933 KQRTDNYWTIV
+933 KSRTDNYWTIV

-981 FDDYTFN
+981 FDEYSFN

-1018 FQEKNISER
+1018 FDESKLVIREKGLKYL
-1027 FTDKKIRYTTIE
+1027 TD
-1039 DVIDFV
+1039 VVDFV

-1061 IMLLNGMPKN
+1061 IMVLNGMPKN

-1116 KCVEPIC
+1116 KCVEPIS

-1138 AFVTYIRNKVPAMAK
+1138 AFVTYIRNKIPAMAK

-1159 FEKEKADEFI
+1159 FEKEKAEEFI
-1169 DFIKNRFSEN
+1169 DFIKVRFGDDPDIIS
-1179 EEIMAY
+1179 Y
-1185 FINALNNLID
+1185 FISSINELIE
-1195 DWQSRANLGSKLT
+1195 DWQNRASVGSKLT
-1208 YKALLKRPTES
+1208 YKSLLKRPTER

>member
-1 MSQFDILDEKARD
+1 MSQFDILDEKARE
-14 IIQNRILKGMIGP
+14 IIQSRILKGMIGP
-27 GSDTWGVD
+27 GSDTWGVED
-35 ESEEIISDYPLQRYF
+35 KEEIISDYPLQRYF
-50 SSIIFPDKTIC
+50 SGIVFPDKTSC
-61 KTIDEKESADA
+61 KTIDEKENADA
-72 ESEALKE
+72 ESDASIES
-79 AKETNEENLEKPKEE
+79 KETNEEVIEKQKEVE
-94 DSKFSGIANPN
+94 TKLSGIANPN
-105 DDDLKISQ
+105 DDELKISQ

-119 NIGISVAL
+119 NIGLSVAL
-127 RKDIKSIDIVF
+127 HKDIKTIDVTF
-138 SFGLYYQPKQYE
+138 SFGLYYQPKQSE
-150 IKIKIPQA
+150 IKIKINQA

-167 IPVPLIWRDILK
+167 IPIPLAWRDMLK
-179 YEDGFMFLE
+179 YEEGFMFLE

-203 EYGQFDR
+203 EYGQFDK

-237 KLVSRVWKRKDI
+237 KLVSRVWKRKDFQI
-249 QRPETIIIEN
+249 TEKVVIEN
-259 TTKPIPLNIGEGI
+259 TTKPILLNLGDGI
-272 YKDTRV
+272 YKDTKV
-278 GYNIKVYPSSSSN
+278 GYNIKIYPASNSN
-291 YVKVQLVNL
+291 YVKVQIVNL
-300 SEKHASNRFSN
+300 SKKHPSNRFSN

-318 KCLFQSSIAIKSE
+318 KCLFQTVISIKSD
-331 GIVEYKDQSLSTYY
+331 GITEYKDHTLSTYY
-345 SDPEIEDKE
+345 PEAELEDKE
-354 AEEIEFIYRNVNC
+354 AEEIEFIYRNVNS

-382 TTVETT
+382 TVAETT

-405 TLDDCLDI
+405 SLDDCLDI
-413 KNLSHWGL
+413 KNLSNWGL
-421 PMETV
+421 PKETV
-426 ILNLKRFVR
+426 ISNLKRFVK
-435 SYKEWIDKQVSDL
+435 SYKEWIE
-448 QKLRKQEIEIA
+448 KQETEVVKLNRAENEIA
-459 NHLIERQKENY
+459 NRLLDRQKENF
-470 NRLNANIDLLKDAN
+470 NRLNFNVDLLNDDK
-484 VFKAFQIA
+484 VFRAFKIA
-492 NTAMLIQMIIS
+492 NTAMLIQLIVS
-503 NDISFNGKDSN
+503 NDKRLGKV
-514 KGIEGEKEVSK
+514 EKEIS
-525 IRTDVEF
+525 EF
-532 NSLDFFKSYQFG
+532 DNELSFDNLDFFKTYDSKKHLGF
-544 SNDRIKESPKYRP
+544 IPKYRP

-576 SEKNTVDLIWFPT
+576 QQKNTVDLIWFPT

-597 LAVTAFTIAFR
+597 LAVTAFTIAYR
-608 RIKNDIVFGGTSV
+608 RIKNDLNFGGTSV

-635 ERASRLITA
+635 ERASRLISS

-650 QKEFKNDLKGGDGNE
+650 QKEFKNDLKDGEGNE

-676 TPNTIQDANKLLDGE
+676 TPNTIQEANKLLDGE

-701 GETGDPHKYNEFQIS
+701 GNSGDPYKYNEFQIS

-722 TKSISKD
+722 TKLISKV
-729 KNSNGK
+729 KNTNGK
-735 EIWKYGFKSKRSDF
+735 EVWKYGFKSKRSDF
-749 VIHCLNQKCTFHQ
+749 IIHCLNQKCTFHK
-762 RLPIQVIDEVL
+762 RLPIQVVDEVL
-773 YENPP
+773 YQNPP

-796 AHNFFKANTEDGLPP
+796 AHNFFKANTDEGLPP

-876 PPSGINFDDSFF
+876 PPSGINYDDSFF
-888 AKESKECKRRYIGFM
+888 AKESKESKRRYIGFM

-918 HLLVSRLEVFKNKET
+918 HLLVSRLEVFKNLET
-933 KQRTDNYWTIV
+933 KSRTDNYWTIV

-981 FDDYTFN
+981 FDEYSFN

-1010 VLKEIEKP
+1010 VLKEIEKT
-1018 FQEKNISER
+1018 FQEKNIKEK
-1027 FTDKKIRYTTIE
+1027 FTEKKVRYTVIE

-1061 IMLLNGMPKN
+1061 IMVLNGMPKN

-1116 KCVEPIC
+1116 KCVEPIS

-1138 AFVTYIRNKVPAMAK
+1138 AFVTYIRNKIPAMAK

-1159 FEKEKADEFI
+1159 FKKENAEEFI
-1169 DFIKNRFSEN
+1169 DFIKIRFSDDLD
-1179 EEIMAY
+1179 IISY
-1185 FINALNNLID
+1185 FISSINELVE
-1195 DWQSRANLGSKLT
+1195 DWQNRASLGSKLT
-1208 YKALLKRPTES
+1208 YKSLLKRPTER

>member
-1 MSQFDILDEKARD
+1 MSQFDTLDKKARD
-14 IIQNRILKGMIGP
+14 TIQSRIQKGMIGP
-27 GSDTWGVD
+27 GSDTWGI
-35 ESEEIISDYPLQRYF
+35 EETEEIISDYPLQRYF
-50 SSIIFPDKTIC
+50 SAIVFPDKTIC
-61 KTIDEKESADA
+61 KTIDEKEDADA
-72 ESEALKE
+72 ESEAPIESNELNEEDIDKQKDDE
-79 AKETNEENLEKPKEE
+79 AKL
-94 DSKFSGIANPN
+94 SGLANPN
-105 DDDLKISQ
+105 DDEIKISQ

-119 NIGISVAL
+119 NIGLSVA
-127 RKDIKSIDIVF
+127 IKSGIKTIDVTF
-138 SFGLYYQPKQYE
+138 SFGLYYQPKQSE
-150 IKIKIPQA
+150 IKIKINQA
-158 GYDSFFEEG
+158 GYESFFEDG
-167 IPVPLIWRDILK
+167 IPIPLAWRDILK
-179 YEDGFMFLE
+179 YENGFMFLE

-203 EYGQFDR
+203 EYGQFDK
-210 FKHYSNLKRQTE
+210 FKNFNNLKRQTD

-237 KLVSRVWKRKDI
+237 KLVSRVWKRKDFKI
-249 QRPETIIIEN
+249 TETIVIEN
-259 TTKPIPLNIGEGI
+259 TSKTILLDLGEGV

-278 GYNIKVYPSSSSN
+278 GYNVKVYPASNSN
-291 YVKVQLVNL
+291 YVKVQLVNI
-300 SEKHASNRFSN
+300 SEKHPSNRFSN
-311 KSEPLNK
+311 KTEPLNK
-318 KCLFQSSIAIKSE
+318 KCLFQSAISINSE
-331 GIVEYKDQSLSTYY
+331 GIIEYKDHSLSTYY
-345 SDPEIEDKE
+345 PDAEHEDKE
-354 AEEIEFIYRNVNC
+354 AEEIEFIYRNVNS
-367 YAVGHN
+367 YSVGHN
-373 CSAKWNENH
+373 CSSKWNEEH
-382 TTVETT
+382 TLVETT

-400 EFDDN
+400 EFNDN
-405 TLDDCLDI
+405 SLDDCLDI

-421 PMETV
+421 TKEKV
-426 ILNLKRFVR
+426 IHNLKRFVS
-435 SYKEWIDKQVSDL
+435 SYKGWIE
-448 QKLRKQEIEIA
+448 KQEAEAIKLNRTENEIA
-459 NHLIERQKENY
+459 SRLINRQKENY
-470 NRLNANIDLLKDAN
+470 ERLNSNVDLLLDDN

-492 NTAMLIQMIIS
+492 NTAMLIQLIIS
-503 NDISFNGKDSN
+503 NDIRLGKV
-514 KGIEGEKEVSK
+514 EKELS
-525 IRTDVEF
+525 EF
-532 NSLDFFKSYQFG
+532 DNDLNFDNLDFFKNYDSVKHLGF
-544 SNDRIKESPKYRP
+544 IPKYRP
-557 FQLAFFILSLEE
+557 FQLAFFILSIEE
-569 MVNPEKR
+569 MVNPER
-576 SEKNTVDLIWFPT
+576 RQQRNTVDLIWFPT

-597 LAVTAFTIAFR
+597 LAVTAFTIAYR
-608 RIKNDIVFGGTSV
+608 RINNELNFRGTTV

-635 ERASRLITA
+635 ERASRLISA

-650 QKEFKNDLKGGDGNE
+650 QEEFKNDLKDGDGNE

-676 TPNTIQDANKLLDGE
+676 TPNTIQEANKLLDGE

-701 GETGDPHKYNEFQIS
+701 GENGDPHKYNEFQIS

-722 TKSISKD
+722 TKLISKA
-729 KNSNGK
+729 KNTNGK
-735 EIWKYGFKSKRSDF
+735 EVWKYGFKSKRSDF
-749 VIHCLNQKCTFHQ
+749 IIHCVNQKCTFHK
-762 RLPIQVIDEVL
+762 RLPIQVVDEVL
-773 YENPP
+773 YQNPP

-796 AHNFFKANTEDGLPP
+796 AHNFFKANSDEGLPP

-825 LGSVTGLFES
+825 LGSITGLFES
-835 TIELLCTKNGIGP
+835 TIELLCSKNGIGP

-876 PPSGINFDDSFF
+876 PPSGINYDDSFF
-888 AKESKECKRRYIGFM
+888 AKESKESKRRYIGFM

-918 HLLVSRLEVFKNKET
+918 HILVSRLEVFKNIET
-933 KQRTDNYWTIV
+933 KSRTDNYWTIV

-981 FDDYTFN
+981 FDEYSFN

-1018 FQEKNISER
+1018 FNESKLVTGEKGLKYL
-1027 FTDKKIRYTTIE
+1027 TD
-1039 DVIDFV
+1039 VVDFV

-1061 IMLLNGMPKN
+1061 IMVLNGMPKN

-1080 RVGRKTKGLAITLL
+1080 RVGRKTKGLVITLL

-1116 KCVEPIC
+1116 KCVEPIS

-1138 AFVTYIRNKVPAMAK
+1138 AFVTYIRNKIPNMAS

-1159 FEKEKADEFI
+1159 FEKIKADEFI
-1169 DFIKNRFSEN
+1169 DFITNRFKDNPEVT
-1179 EEIMAY
+1179 EY
-1185 FINALNNLID
+1185 FKSSLKQLID
-1195 DWQSRANLGSKLT
+1195 DWQNRANSDSKLT
-1208 YKALLKRPTES
+1208 YKALLKRPTER

-1229 QSMREIDTDTFVEIK
+1229 QSMREIDTDTFIEIK
-1244 SVY
+1244 SVYNGSTK

>member
-14 IIQNRILKGMIGP
+14 IIQGRILKGMIGP
-27 GSDTWGVD
+27 GSDTWGVED
-35 ESEEIISDYPLQRYF
+35 KEEIISDYPLQRYF
-50 SSIIFPDKTIC
+50 SGIVFPDKTIC
-61 KTIDEKESADA
+61 KTIDEKENTEAQSDA
-72 ESEALKE
+72 PIGST
-79 AKETNEENLEKPKEE
+79 ETNEEDFQRPKENE
-94 DSKFSGIANPN
+94 TKLSGIANPN
-105 DDDLKISQ
+105 DDELKISQ

-119 NIGISVAL
+119 NIGLSVAL
-127 RKDIKSIDIVF
+127 QKDINTIDVTF
-138 SFGLYYQPKQYE
+138 SFGLYYQPKQSE
-150 IKIKIPQA
+150 IKIKINQA

-167 IPVPLIWRDILK
+167 IPIPLAWRDILK
-179 YEDGFMFLE
+179 YEEGFMFLE

-203 EYGQFDR
+203 EYGQFDK
-210 FKHYSNLKRQTE
+210 FKHFSNLKRQTE

-237 KLVSRVWKRKDI
+237 KLVSRVWKRKDFQI
-249 QRPETIIIEN
+249 TEKIVIEN
-259 TTKPIPLNIGEGI
+259 TSKPILLNLSDGI

-278 GYNIKVYPSSSSN
+278 GYNIKVYPASNSN
-291 YVKVQLVNL
+291 YIKVQIVNL
-300 SEKHASNRFSN
+300 SEKHPSNRFSN

-318 KCLFQSSIAIKSE
+318 KCLFQTVISIKSE
-331 GIVEYKDQSLSTYY
+331 GITEYKDHTLSTYY
-345 SDPEIEDKE
+345 PDAELEDKE
-354 AEEIEFIYRNVNC
+354 AEEIEFIYRNVNS

-382 TTVETT
+382 TLAETT

-405 TLDDCLDI
+405 SLDDCLDI
-413 KNLSHWGL
+413 KNLSNWGL
-421 PMETV
+421 PKETV
-426 ILNLKRFVR
+426 IANLKRFVK
-435 SYKEWIDKQVSDL
+435 SYKEWIEKQVTEVI
-448 QKLRKQEIEIA
+448 KLNRTESEIA
-459 NHLIERQKENY
+459 NRLLDRQKENF
-470 NRLNANIDLLKDAN
+470 NRLNSNVDLLNDDK
-484 VFKAFQIA
+484 VFRAFQIA
-492 NTAMLIQMIIS
+492 NTAMLIQLIVS
-503 NDISFNGKDSN
+503 NDKRLGKV
-514 KGIEGEKEVSK
+514 EKEISEF
-525 IRTDVEF
+525 DVELNF
-532 NSLDFFKSYQFG
+532 DNLEFFKTYDSKKQLGF
-544 SNDRIKESPKYRP
+544 IPKYRP

-576 SEKNTVDLIWFPT
+576 QQKNTVDLIWFPT

-597 LAVTAFTIAFR
+597 LAVTAFTIAYR
-608 RIKNDIVFGGTSV
+608 RINNDLNFGGTSV

-635 ERASRLITA
+635 ERASRLISS

-650 QKEFKNDLKGGDGNE
+650 QKEFKNDLKDGEGNE

-676 TPNTIQDANKLLDGE
+676 TPNTIQEANKLLDGE

-701 GETGDPHKYNEFQIS
+701 GNNGDPHKYNEFQIS

-722 TKSISKD
+722 TKSISKV
-729 KNSNGK
+729 KNNNGK
-735 EIWKYGFKSKRSDF
+735 EVWKYGFKSKRSDF
-749 VIHCLNQKCTFHQ
+749 IIHCLNQKCTFHK
-762 RLPIQVIDEVL
+762 RLPIQVVDEVL
-773 YENPP
+773 YQNPP

-796 AHNFFKANTEDGLPP
+796 AHNFFKANTDEGLPP

-876 PPSGINFDDSFF
+876 PPSGINYDDSFF
-888 AKESKECKRRYIGFM
+888 AKESKESKRRYIGFM

-918 HLLVSRLEVFKNKET
+918 HLLVSRLEVFKNLET
-933 KQRTDNYWTIV
+933 KSRTDNYWTIV

-981 FDDYTFN
+981 FDEYSFN

-1018 FQEKNISER
+1018 FDESKLVTREKGLKYL
-1027 FTDKKIRYTTIE
+1027 TD
-1039 DVIDFV
+1039 VVDFV

-1061 IMLLNGMPKN
+1061 IMVLNGMPKN

-1116 KCVEPIC
+1116 KCVEPIS

-1138 AFVTYIRNKVPAMAK
+1138 AFVTYIRNKIPAMAK

-1159 FEKEKADEFI
+1159 FEKEKAEEFI
-1169 DFIKNRFSEN
+1169 HFIKNRFGDDPDITS
-1179 EEIMAY
+1179 Y
-1185 FINALNNLID
+1185 FISSINDLIE
-1195 DWQSRANLGSKLT
+1195 DWQNRASLGSKLT
-1208 YKALLKRPTES
+1208 YKSLLKRPTER

>member
-1 MSQFDILDEKARD
+1 MSQFDILDEKARE
-14 IIQNRILKGMIGP
+14 IIQSRILKGMIGP
-27 GSDTWGVD
+27 GSDTWGVED
-35 ESEEIISDYPLQRYF
+35 KEEIISDYPLQRYF
-50 SSIIFPDKTIC
+50 SGIIFPDKTIC
-61 KTIDEKESADA
+61 KTIDEKENADS
-72 ESEALKE
+72 ESEASIE
-79 AKETNEENLEKPKEE
+79 SEETNEEVIEKQKEE
-94 DSKFSGIANPN
+94 DTKLSGIANPN
-105 DDDLKISQ
+105 DDELKISQ

-119 NIGISVAL
+119 NIGLSVAL
-127 RKDIKSIDIVF
+127 QKDIKTIDVTF
-138 SFGLYYQPKQYE
+138 SFGLYYQPKQSE
-150 IKIKIPQA
+150 IKIKINQA

-167 IPVPLIWRDILK
+167 IPTPLAWRDILK
-179 YEDGFMFLE
+179 YEEGYMFLE

-203 EYGQFDR
+203 EYGQFDK
-210 FKHYSNLKRQTE
+210 FKHFSNLKRQTE

-237 KLVSRVWKRKDI
+237 KLVSRVWKRKDFQI
-249 QRPETIIIEN
+249 TEKIAIEN
-259 TTKPIPLNIGEGI
+259 TSKPIILNLGDGI
-272 YKDTRV
+272 YKDTKV
-278 GYNIKVYPSSSSN
+278 GYNIKVYPASNSN
-291 YVKVQLVNL
+291 YVKVQVVNL
-300 SEKHASNRFSN
+300 SEKHPSNRFSN

-318 KCLFQSSIAIKSE
+318 KCLFQTEISIKST
-331 GIVEYKDQSLSTYY
+331 GITEYKDHTLSTYY
-345 SDPEIEDKE
+345 PDAELEDKE
-354 AEEIEFIYRNVNC
+354 AEEIEFIYRNVNS

-373 CSAKWNENH
+373 CSAKRNENH
-382 TTVETT
+382 SVIQTT

-405 TLDDCLDI
+405 SLDDCLDI
-413 KNLSHWGL
+413 KNLSNWGL
-421 PMETV
+421 PKET
-426 ILNLKRFVR
+426 IISNLKRFVK
-435 SYKEWIDKQVSDL
+435 SYKEWIE
-448 QKLRKQEIEIA
+448 KQETEVNKLTRAESEIA
-459 NHLIERQKENY
+459 NRLVDRQKENF
-470 NRLNANIDLLKDAN
+470 NRLNSNVDLLNDDK
-484 VFKAFQIA
+484 VFRAFQIA
-492 NTAMLIQMIIS
+492 NTAMLIQLIVS
-503 NDISFNGKDSN
+503 NDKRLGKV
-514 KGIEGEKEVSK
+514 EKEIS
-525 IRTDVEF
+525 EF
-532 NSLDFFKSYQFG
+532 DTELDFDNLEFFKTYDSKKQIGF
-544 SNDRIKESPKYRP
+544 IPKYRP

-569 MVNPEKR
+569 MVDPEKR
-576 SEKNTVDLIWFPT
+576 QQKNTVDLIWFPT

-597 LAVTAFTIAFR
+597 LAVTAFTIAYR
-608 RIKNDIVFGGTSV
+608 RIKNDLNFGGTSV

-635 ERASRLITA
+635 ERASRLITS

-650 QKEFKNDLKGGDGNE
+650 QKEFKNDLKDGEGNE
-665 ITIGLWVGQAS
+665 ISIGLWVGQAS
-676 TPNTIQDANKLLDGE
+676 TPNTIQEANKLLDGE

-701 GETGDPHKYNEFQIS
+701 GNNGDPHKYNEFQIS

-722 TKSISKD
+722 TKSISKF
-729 KNSNGK
+729 KNTNGK
-735 EIWKYGFKSKRSDF
+735 EVWKYGFKSKRSDF
-749 VIHCLNQKCTFHQ
+749 IIHCLNQKCTFHK
-762 RLPIQVIDEVL
+762 RLPIQVVDEVL
-773 YENPP
+773 YQNPP

-796 AHNFFKANTEDGLPP
+796 AHNFFKANTDEGLPP

-876 PPSGINFDDSFF
+876 PPSGINYDDSFF
-888 AKESKECKRRYIGFM
+888 AKESKESKRRYIGFM

-918 HLLVSRLEVFKNKET
+918 HLLVSRLEVFKNLET
-933 KQRTDNYWTIV
+933 KSRTDNYWTIV

-981 FDDYTFN
+981 FDEYSFN

-1018 FQEKNISER
+1018 FDESKLVTREKGLKYL
-1027 FTDKKIRYTTIE
+1027 TD
-1039 DVIDFV
+1039 VVDFV

-1061 IMLLNGMPKN
+1061 IMVLNGMPKN

-1116 KCVEPIC
+1116 KCVEPIS

-1138 AFVTYIRNKVPAMAK
+1138 AFVTYIRNKIPAMAK

-1169 DFIKNRFSEN
+1169 DFIKIRFGDNPDIIS
-1179 EEIMAY
+1179 Y
-1185 FINALNNLID
+1185 FISSINELIE
-1195 DWQSRANLGSKLT
+1195 DWQNRASLGSKLT
-1208 YKALLKRPTES
+1208 YKSLLKRPTEK

>member
-1 MSQFDILDEKARD
+1 MSQFDILDEKARE
-14 IIQNRILKGMIGP
+14 IIQSRILKGMIGP
-27 GSDTWGVD
+27 GSDTWGVED
-35 ESEEIISDYPLQRYF
+35 KEEIISDYPLQRYF
-50 SSIIFPDKTIC
+50 SGIVFPDKTIC
-61 KTIDEKESADA
+61 KTFDEKENADA
-72 ESEALKE
+72 ESDASIES
-79 AKETNEENLEKPKEE
+79 KETNEEVIEKQKEVEPKL
-94 DSKFSGIANPN
+94 SGIANPN
-105 DDDLKISQ
+105 DDELKISQ

-119 NIGISVAL
+119 NIGLSVAL
-127 RKDIKSIDIVF
+127 QKDIKTMDVTF
-138 SFGLYYQPKQYE
+138 FFGLYYQPKQSE
-150 IKIKIPQA
+150 IKIKINQA

-167 IPVPLIWRDILK
+167 IPIRLAWRDILK
-179 YEDGFMFLE
+179 YEEGFMFLE
-188 RDLKGE
+188 RDLRGE

-203 EYGQFDR
+203 EYGQFDK

-237 KLVSRVWKRKDI
+237 KLVSRVWKRKDFQI
-249 QRPETIIIEN
+249 TEKVLIEN
-259 TTKPIPLNIGEGI
+259 TTKPILLNLGDGI
-272 YKDTRV
+272 YKDTKV
-278 GYNIKVYPSSSSN
+278 GYNIKVYPASNSN
-291 YVKVQLVNL
+291 YVKVQIVNL
-300 SEKHASNRFSN
+300 SEKHPSNRFSN

-318 KCLFQSSIAIKSE
+318 KCLFQTVISIKSD
-331 GIVEYKDQSLSTYY
+331 GITEYKDHTLSTYY
-345 SDPEIEDKE
+345 PEAELEDKE
-354 AEEIEFIYRNVNC
+354 AEEIEFIYRNVNS

-382 TTVETT
+382 TVAETT

-405 TLDDCLDI
+405 SLDDCLDI
-413 KNLSHWGL
+413 KNLSNWGL
-421 PMETV
+421 PKETV
-426 ILNLKRFVR
+426 ISNLKRFVK
-435 SYKEWIDKQVSDL
+435 SYKEWIE
-448 QKLRKQEIEIA
+448 KQETEVNKLNGAENEIA
-459 NHLIERQKENY
+459 NRLLDRQKENF
-470 NRLNANIDLLKDAN
+470 NRLNFNVDLLNEDK
-484 VFKAFQIA
+484 VFRAFKIA
-492 NTAMLIQMIIS
+492 NTSMLIQLIVS
-503 NDISFNGKDSN
+503 NDKRLGKV
-514 KGIEGEKEVSK
+514 EKEIS
-525 IRTDVEF
+525 EF
-532 NSLDFFKSYQFG
+532 DNELSFDNLDFFKTYDSKKQLGF
-544 SNDRIKESPKYRP
+544 IPKYRP

-576 SEKNTVDLIWFPT
+576 QQKNTVGLIWFPT

-597 LAVTAFTIAFR
+597 LAVTAFTIAYR
-608 RIKNDIVFGGTSV
+608 RINNDLNFGGTSV

-635 ERASRLITA
+635 ERASRLISS
-644 LEFLRK
+644 LEFLRN
-650 QKEFKNDLKGGDGNE
+650 QKEFKNDLKDGEGNE

-676 TPNTIQDANKLLDGE
+676 TPNTIQEANKLIDGE

-701 GETGDPHKYNEFQIS
+701 GNSGDPHKYNEFQIS

-722 TKSISKD
+722 TKSISKV
-729 KNSNGK
+729 KNTNGK
-735 EIWKYGFKSKRSDF
+735 EVWKYGFKSKRSDF
-749 VIHCLNQKCTFHQ
+749 IIHCLNQKCTFHK
-762 RLPIQVIDEVL
+762 RLPIQVVDEVL
-773 YENPP
+773 YQNPP

-796 AHNFFKANTEDGLPP
+796 AHNFFKANTDEGLPP

-835 TIELLCTKNGIGP
+835 TIELLCTKNGFGP

-876 PPSGINFDDSFF
+876 PPSGINYDDSFF
-888 AKESKECKRRYIGFM
+888 AKENKESKRRYIGFM

-918 HLLVSRLEVFKNKET
+918 HLLVSRLEVFKNTET
-933 KQRTDNYWTIV
+933 KSRTDNYWTIV

-981 FDDYTFN
+981 FDDYSFN

-1000 SRVESAKIKS
+1000 SRVESTKIKS
-1010 VLKEIEKP
+1010 VLKEIEKT
-1018 FQEKNISER
+1018 FQEKNIKEK
-1027 FTDKKIRYTTIE
+1027 FTEKKVRYTVIE

-1061 IMLLNGMPKN
+1061 IMVLNGMPKN

-1094 DPNRAREKSYFEHF
+1094 YANRAREKSYFEHF

-1116 KCVEPIC
+1116 KCVEPIS

-1138 AFVTYIRNKVPAMAK
+1138 AFVTYIRNKIPAMAK

-1159 FEKEKADEFI
+1159 FEKEKAEEFI
-1169 DFIKNRFSEN
+1169 DFIKIRFSDDPD
-1179 EEIMAY
+1179 IISY
-1185 FINALNNLID
+1185 FISSINELIE
-1195 DWQSRANLGSKLT
+1195 DWQNRASLGSKLT
-1208 YKALLKRPTES
+1208 YKSLLKRPTER

>member
-1 MSQFDILDEKARD
+1 MSQYDILDEKARE
-14 IIQNRILKGMIGP
+14 IIQSRILKGMIGP
-27 GSDTWGVD
+27 GSDTWGVED
-35 ESEEIISDYPLQRYF
+35 KEEIISDYPLQRYF
-50 SSIIFPDKTIC
+50 SGIVFPDKTIC
-61 KTIDEKESADA
+61 KTIDEKENADL
-72 ESEALKE
+72 ESDASIES
-79 AKETNEENLEKPKEE
+79 KETNEEVIEKQKEVE
-94 DSKFSGIANPN
+94 TKLSGIANPN
-105 DDDLKISQ
+105 DDELKISQ

-119 NIGISVAL
+119 NIGLSVAL
-127 RKDIKSIDIVF
+127 QKDIKTIDVTF
-138 SFGLYYQPKQYE
+138 SFGLYYQPKQSE
-150 IKIKIPQA
+150 IKIKINKA

-167 IPVPLIWRDILK
+167 IPIPLAWRDILK
-179 YEDGFMFLE
+179 FEEGYMFLE

-194 QSKPERENG
+194 QSKPERKNG
-203 EYGQFDR
+203 EYDQFDK
-210 FKHYSNLKRQTE
+210 FKHRSNLKRQTE

-237 KLVSRVWKRKDI
+237 KLVSRVWKRKDFQI
-249 QRPETIIIEN
+249 TEKIVIEN
-259 TTKPIPLNIGEGI
+259 TSKTILLNLGDGN
-272 YKDTRV
+272 YKDTKV
-278 GYNIKVYPSSSSN
+278 GYNIKVYPASNSN

-300 SEKHASNRFSN
+300 SEKHPSNRFSN

-318 KCLFQSSIAIKSE
+318 KCLFQTKISIKSN
-331 GIVEYKDQSLSTYY
+331 GITEYKDHTLSTYY
-345 SDPEIEDKE
+345 PEAKLEDKE
-354 AEEIEFIYRNVNC
+354 AEEIEFIYRNVNS
-367 YAVGHN
+367 YAVGNN
-373 CSAKWNENH
+373 CSAKWNEDH
-382 TTVETT
+382 SIAETT
-388 FLPEQNIKDVIN
+388 FLPKQNIKDVIN

-405 TLDDCLDI
+405 NLDDCLDI
-413 KNLSHWGL
+413 KNLSNWGL
-421 PMETV
+421 PKET
-426 ILNLKRFVR
+426 IISNLKRFVK
-435 SYKEWIDKQVSDL
+435 SYKEWIDKQETEVN
-448 QKLRKQEIEIA
+448 KLNRAESEIA
-459 NHLIERQKENY
+459 NRLVNRQKENF
-470 NRLNANIDLLKDAN
+470 NRLNYNIDLLNDDK
-484 VFKAFQIA
+484 VFRAFQIA
-492 NTAMLIQMIIS
+492 NTAMLIQLIVS
-503 NDISFNGKDSN
+503 NDKKLGKV
-514 KGIEGEKEVSK
+514 EKEIS
-525 IRTDVEF
+525 EF
-532 NSLDFFKSYQFG
+532 DTELNFDNLEFFKTY
-544 SNDRIKESPKYRP
+544 ESKKQLGFIPKYRP

-569 MVNPEKR
+569 IVDPEKR
-576 SEKNTVDLIWFPT
+576 QQKNTVDLIWFPT

-597 LAVTAFTIAFR
+597 LAVAAFTIAYR
-608 RIKNDIVFGGTSV
+608 RIKNDLNFGGTCV

-635 ERASRLITA
+635 ERASRLISS

-650 QKEFKNDLKGGDGNE
+650 QKEFKNDLRDGERNE

-676 TPNTIQDANKLLDGE
+676 TPNTIQEANKLLDGG

-701 GETGDPHKYNEFQIS
+701 GNNGDPHKYNEFQIS

-722 TKSISKD
+722 TKLISKF
-729 KNSNGK
+729 KNTNGK
-735 EIWKYGFKSKRSDF
+735 EVWKYGFKSKRSDF
-749 VIHCLNQKCTFHQ
+749 IIHCLNQKCTFHE
-762 RLPIQVIDEVL
+762 RLPIQVVDEVL
-773 YENPP
+773 YQNPP

-785 DKFAMLAWQEN
+785 DKFAMLAWQDN
-796 AHNFFKANTEDGLPP
+796 AHNFFKANIDEGLPP

-818 LHLLNGP
+818 LHLLSGP

-876 PPSGINFDDSFF
+876 PPSGINYDDSFF
-888 AKESKECKRRYIGFM
+888 AKESKESKRRYIGFM

-918 HLLVSRLEVFKNKET
+918 HLLVSRLEIFKNSET
-933 KQRTDNYWTIV
+933 KSRTDNYWTIV

-981 FDDYTFN
+981 FDEYSFN

-1018 FQEKNISER
+1018 FNESKLVTREKGLKYL
-1027 FTDKKIRYTTIE
+1027 TD
-1039 DVIDFV
+1039 VVDFV

-1061 IMLLNGMPKN
+1061 IIVLNGMPKN

-1094 DPNRAREKSYFEHF
+1094 DPNRAREKSYFEHY

-1116 KCVEPIC
+1116 KYVEPIS

-1138 AFVTYIRNKVPAMAK
+1138 VFVTYIRNKIPAMAK
-1153 DDAARY
+1153 DDAAKY
-1159 FEKEKADEFI
+1159 FKKEKADEFI
-1169 DFIKNRFSEN
+1169 DFMKIRFGDDPDAIS
-1179 EEIMAY
+1179 Y
-1185 FINALNNLID
+1185 FISSLNELIE
-1195 DWQSRANLGSKLT
+1195 DWQNRASLGSKLT
-1208 YKALLKRPTES
+1208 YKSLLKRPTER
-1219 QDDGVDWATM
+1219 QDNGVDWTTM

>member
-1 MSQFDILDEKARD
+1 MSQFDNIDEKARD
-14 IIQNRILKGMIGP
+14 IIQSRILKGMIGP
-27 GSDTWGVD
+27 GSDTWGVED
-35 ESEEIISDYPLQRYF
+35 IEEIISDYPLQRYF
-50 SSIIFPDKTIC
+50 SGIVFPDKTIC
-61 KTIDEKESADA
+61 KTIDEKEGADA

-79 AKETNEENLEKPKEE
+79 ANETNEENIEKQKES
-94 DSKFSGIANPN
+94 DSKLSGIANPN
-105 DDDLKISQ
+105 DDELKINQ

-119 NIGISVAL
+119 NIGLSVAIQ
-127 RKDIKSIDIVF
+127 KDIKSIDVTF
-138 SFGLYYQPKQYE
+138 CFGLYHQPKQSE
-150 IKIKIPQA
+150 IKIKINQA

-167 IPVPLIWRDILK
+167 IPIPLAWRDILK
-179 YEDGFMFLE
+179 YENGFMFLE

-210 FKHYSNLKRQTE
+210 FKHFSNLKRQTD

-237 KLVSRVWKRKDI
+237 KLVSRVWKRKDFQLTENI
-249 QRPETIIIEN
+249 LIEN
-259 TTKPIPLNIGEGI
+259 TTKPILLNLGDGV
-272 YKDTRV
+272 YKDTRA
-278 GYNIKVYPSSSSN
+278 GYNVKVYPSSNSN
-291 YVKVQLVNL
+291 YIKVQLVNL

-318 KCLFQSSIAIKSE
+318 KCLFQTAISIKSE
-331 GIVEYKDQSLSTYY
+331 GITEYKDHTLSTYY
-345 SDPEIEDKE
+345 PDAELEDKE
-354 AEEIEFIYRNVNC
+354 AEEIEFIYRNVNS

-382 TTVETT
+382 TLSETT

-400 EFDDN
+400 EFDDD

-413 KNLSHWGL
+413 KNLSYWGL
-421 PMETV
+421 QKETV
-426 ILNLKRFVR
+426 IFNLKRFVK
-435 SYKEWIDKQVSDL
+435 SYNEWIDKQETEVK
-448 QKLRKQEIEIA
+448 KLNITEKGIA
-459 NHLIERQKENY
+459 NRLLDRQKENFD
-470 NRLNANIDLLKDAN
+470 RLESNIEILNDDK

-492 NTAMLIQMIIS
+492 NTAMLIQLIVS
-503 NDISFNGKDSN
+503 NDKRLGKV
-514 KGIEGEKEVSK
+514 EKEIS
-525 IRTDVEF
+525 EF
-532 NSLDFFKSYQFG
+532 DKELNFDNLDFFKYYD
-544 SNDRIKESPKYRP
+544 SNKHLGFIPKYRP

-569 MVNPEKR
+569 MVLPEKR
-576 SEKNTVDLIWFPT
+576 QQKNTVDLIWFPT

-608 RIKNDIVFGGTSV
+608 RINNDVAFGGTSV

-635 ERASRLITA
+635 ERASRLISA
-644 LEFLRK
+644 LEFLRT
-650 QKEFKNDLKGGDGNE
+650 QKEFKNDLKDGEGNE

-676 TPNTIQDANKLLDGE
+676 TPNTIQEANELLDGE

-701 GETGDPHKYNEFQIS
+701 GDNGDPHKYNEFQIS

-722 TKSISKD
+722 TKSISKV

-735 EIWKYGFKSKRSDF
+735 EVWKYGFKSKRSDF
-749 VIHCLNQKCTFHQ
+749 IIHCLNQKCTFHK
-762 RLPIQVIDEVL
+762 RLPIQVVDEVL
-773 YENPP
+773 YQNPP

-796 AHNFFKANTEDGLPP
+796 AHNFFKANSDDGLPP

-876 PPSGINFDDSFF
+876 PPSGINYDDSFF
-888 AKESKECKRRYIGFM
+888 AKESKESKRRYIGFM

-918 HLLVSRLEVFKNKET
+918 HLLVSRLEVFKSIET
-933 KQRTDNYWTIV
+933 KSRTDNYWTIV

-981 FDDYTFN
+981 FDEYSFN

-1010 VLKEIEKP
+1010 VLKEIEKT
-1018 FQEKNISER
+1018 FDESKLVTREKGMKYL
-1027 FTDKKIRYTTIE
+1027 TDVVDI
-1039 DVIDFV
+1039 V

-1061 IMLLNGMPKN
+1061 IMVLNGMPKN

-1080 RVGRKTKGLAITLL
+1080 RVGRKTKGLVITLL

-1116 KCVEPIC
+1116 KCVEPIS

-1138 AFVTYIRNKVPAMAK
+1138 AFVAYIRNKIPAMSQ

-1159 FEKEKADEFI
+1159 FEKVKANEFI
-1169 DFIKNRFSEN
+1169 DFIKNRFGDDP
-1179 EEIMAY
+1179 EITSY
-1185 FINALNNLID
+1185 FVASLNDLID
-1195 DWQSRANLGSKLT
+1195 DWQSRSSLGSKLT
-1208 YKALLKRPTES
+1208 YKALLKRPTER

>member
-14 IIQNRILKGMIGP
+14 IIQSRILKGMIGP
-27 GSDTWGVD
+27 GSDTWGVND
-35 ESEEIISDYPLQRYF
+35 KEEIISDYPLQRYF
-50 SSIIFPDKTIC
+50 SGIVFPDKTIC
-61 KTIDEKESADA
+61 MTIDEKENADA
-72 ESEALKE
+72 ESDASIES
-79 AKETNEENLEKPKEE
+79 KETNEEETEKQKEIE
-94 DSKFSGIANPN
+94 TKLSGIANPN
-105 DDDLKISQ
+105 DDELKISQ

-119 NIGISVAL
+119 NIGLSVAL
-127 RKDIKSIDIVF
+127 QKDIKTIDVTF
-138 SFGLYYQPKQYE
+138 SFGLYYQPKQSE
-150 IKIKIPQA
+150 IKIKINQV

-167 IPVPLIWRDILK
+167 IPIPLAWKDILK
-179 YEDGFMFLE
+179 YEEGFMFLE

-203 EYGQFDR
+203 EYGQFDK
-210 FKHYSNLKRQTE
+210 FKHYRNLKRQTE

-237 KLVSRVWKRKDI
+237 KLVSRVWKRKDFQI
-249 QRPETIIIEN
+249 TEKVLIEN
-259 TTKPIPLNIGEGI
+259 TTKPILINLDDGI
-272 YKDTRV
+272 YKDTKV
-278 GYNIKVYPSSSSN
+278 GYNIKVYPASNSN

-300 SEKHASNRFSN
+300 SVKHPSNRFSN

-318 KCLFQSSIAIKSE
+318 KCLFQSSISIQSD
-331 GIVEYKDQSLSTYY
+331 GITEYKDHSLSTYY
-345 SDPEIEDKE
+345 PDAELEDKE
-354 AEEIEFIYRNVNC
+354 AEEIEFIYRSVNS

-382 TTVETT
+382 TIAETT

-405 TLDDCLDI
+405 SLDDCLDI
-413 KNLSHWGL
+413 KNLSNWGL
-421 PMETV
+421 PKETV
-426 ILNLKRFVR
+426 ISNLKRFVK
-435 SYKEWIDKQVSDL
+435 SYKEWIE
-448 QKLRKQEIEIA
+448 KQETDVNELNRTESEIA
-459 NHLIERQKENY
+459 NRLIDRQKENF
-470 NRLNANIDLLKDAN
+470 NRLNSNVDLLNNDK

-492 NTAMLIQMIIS
+492 NTAMLIQLIVS
-503 NDISFNGKDSN
+503 NDKRLGKV
-514 KGIEGEKEVSK
+514 EKEIS
-525 IRTDVEF
+525 EF
-532 NSLDFFKSYQFG
+532 DIDLNFDNLEFFKTYDS
-544 SNDRIKESPKYRP
+544 KEQLGFIPKYRP

-569 MVNPEKR
+569 MVKPEKR
-576 SEKNTVDLIWFPT
+576 QQKNTVDLIWFPT

-597 LAVTAFTIAFR
+597 LAVTAFTIAYR
-608 RIKNDIVFGGTSV
+608 RIQNDLNFGGTSV

-635 ERASRLITA
+635 ERASRLISS

-650 QKEFKNDLKGGDGNE
+650 QKEFKNDLKDGEGNE

-676 TPNTIQDANKLLDGE
+676 TPNTIQEANKLLDGE

-701 GETGDPHKYNEFQIS
+701 GNNGDPHKYNEFQIS

-722 TKSISKD
+722 TKSISKV
-729 KNSNGK
+729 KNTNGK
-735 EIWKYGFKSKRSDF
+735 EVWKYGFKSKRSDF
-749 VIHCLNQKCTFHQ
+749 IIHCLNQKCTFHK
-762 RLPIQVIDEVL
+762 RLPIQVVDEVL
-773 YENPP
+773 YQNAP

-796 AHNFFKANTEDGLPP
+796 AHNFFKANTDEGLPP

-876 PPSGINFDDSFF
+876 PPSGINYDDSFF
-888 AKESKECKRRYIGFM
+888 AKESKESKRRYIGFM

-918 HLLVSRLEVFKNKET
+918 HLLVSRLEVYKNLET
-933 KQRTDNYWTIV
+933 KSRTDNYWTIV

-981 FDDYTFN
+981 FDEYSFN
-988 FYGIPSRTEELT
+988 FYGIDSRTEELT

-1018 FQEKNISER
+1018 FDESKLVTREKGLKYL
-1027 FTDKKIRYTTIE
+1027 TD
-1039 DVIDFV
+1039 VVDFV

-1061 IMLLNGMPKN
+1061 IMVLNGMPKN

-1116 KCVEPIC
+1116 KCVEPIS

-1138 AFVTYIRNKVPAMAK
+1138 AFVTYIRNKIPDMAK

-1159 FEKEKADEFI
+1159 FEKEKTVEFI
-1169 DFIKNRFSEN
+1169 DFIKIRFGDDPDIIS
-1179 EEIMAY
+1179 Y
-1185 FINALNNLID
+1185 FINSINELIE
-1195 DWQSRANLGSKLT
+1195 DWQNRASLGSKLT
-1208 YKALLKRPTES
+1208 YKSLLKRPTER
-1219 QDDGVDWATM
+1219 QDGGVDWTTM

>member
-14 IIQNRILKGMIGP
+14 IIQGRILKGMIGP
-27 GSDTWGVD
+27 GSDTWGVED
-35 ESEEIISDYPLQRYF
+35 KEEIISDYPLQRYF
-50 SSIIFPDKTIC
+50 SGIVFPDKTIC
-61 KTIDEKESADA
+61 KTIDEKENTEAQSDA
-72 ESEALKE
+72 PIGST
-79 AKETNEENLEKPKEE
+79 ETNEEDFQKPKENE
-94 DSKFSGIANPN
+94 TKLSGIANPN
-105 DDDLKISQ
+105 DDELKISQ

-119 NIGISVAL
+119 NIGLSVAL
-127 RKDIKSIDIVF
+127 QKDINTIDVTF
-138 SFGLYYQPKQYE
+138 SFGLYYQPKQSE
-150 IKIKIPQA
+150 IKIKINQA

-167 IPVPLIWRDILK
+167 IPIPLAWRDILK
-179 YEDGFMFLE
+179 YEEGFMFLE

-203 EYGQFDR
+203 EYGQFDK
-210 FKHYSNLKRQTE
+210 FKHFSNLKRQTE

-237 KLVSRVWKRKDI
+237 KLVSRVWKRKDFQI
-249 QRPETIIIEN
+249 TEKIVIEN
-259 TTKPIPLNIGEGI
+259 TSKPILLNLGDGI

-278 GYNIKVYPSSSSN
+278 GYNIKVYPASNSN
-291 YVKVQLVNL
+291 YIKVQIVNL
-300 SEKHASNRFSN
+300 SEKHPSNRFSN

-318 KCLFQSSIAIKSE
+318 KCLFQTVISVKSE
-331 GIVEYKDQSLSTYY
+331 GITEYKDHTLSTYY
-345 SDPEIEDKE
+345 PDAELEDKE
-354 AEEIEFIYRNVNC
+354 AEEIEFIYRNVNS

-382 TTVETT
+382 TLAETT

-405 TLDDCLDI
+405 SLDDCLDI
-413 KNLSHWGL
+413 KNISNWGL
-421 PMETV
+421 PKETV
-426 ILNLKRFVR
+426 IANLKRFAK
-435 SYKEWIDKQVSDL
+435 SYKEWIE
-448 QKLRKQEIEIA
+448 KQETEVNKLNRTESEIA
-459 NHLIERQKENY
+459 NRLLDRQKENF
-470 NRLNANIDLLKDAN
+470 NRLNSNVDLLNDDK
-484 VFKAFQIA
+484 VFRAFQIA
-492 NTAMLIQMIIS
+492 NTAMLIQLIVS
-503 NDISFNGKDSN
+503 NDKRLGKV
-514 KGIEGEKEVSK
+514 EKEISEF
-525 IRTDVEF
+525 DVELNF
-532 NSLDFFKSYQFG
+532 DNLEFFKTYDSKKQLGF
-544 SNDRIKESPKYRP
+544 IPKYRP

-576 SEKNTVDLIWFPT
+576 QQKNTVDLIWFPT

-597 LAVTAFTIAFR
+597 LAVTAFTIAYR
-608 RIKNDIVFGGTSV
+608 RINNDLNFGGTSV

-635 ERASRLITA
+635 ERASRLISS

-650 QKEFKNDLKGGDGNE
+650 QKEFKNDLKDGEGNE

-676 TPNTIQDANKLLDGE
+676 TPNTIQEANKLLGE

-701 GETGDPHKYNEFQIS
+701 GNNGDPHKYNEFQIS

-722 TKSISKD
+722 TKSISKV
-729 KNSNGK
+729 KNNNGK
-735 EIWKYGFKSKRSDF
+735 EVWKYGFKSKESKRSDF
-749 VIHCLNQKCTFHQ
+749 IIHCLNQKCTFHK
-762 RLPIQVIDEVL
+762 RLPIQVVDEVL
-773 YENPP
+773 YQNPP

-796 AHNFFKANTEDGLPP
+796 AHNFFKANTDEGLPP

-868 GNRKVNVF
+868 GNRKVDVF
-876 PPSGINFDDSFF
+876 PPSGINYDDSFF
-888 AKESKECKRRYIGFM
+888 AKESKESKRRYIGFM

-918 HLLVSRLEVFKNKET
+918 HLLVSRLEVFKNLET
-933 KQRTDNYWTIV
+933 KSRTDNYWTIV

-981 FDDYTFN
+981 FDEYSFN

-1018 FQEKNISER
+1018 FDESKLVTREKGLKYL
-1027 FTDKKIRYTTIE
+1027 TD
-1039 DVIDFV
+1039 VVDFV

-1061 IMLLNGMPKN
+1061 IMVLNGMPKN

-1116 KCVEPIC
+1116 KCVEPIS

-1138 AFVTYIRNKVPAMAK
+1138 AFVTYIRNKIPAMAK

-1159 FEKEKADEFI
+1159 FEKEKAEEFI
-1169 DFIKNRFSEN
+1169 HFIKNRFGDDPDITS
-1179 EEIMAY
+1179 Y
-1185 FINALNNLID
+1185 FISSINDLIE
-1195 DWQSRANLGSKLT
+1195 DWQNRASLGSKLT
-1208 YKALLKRPTES
+1208 YKSLLKRPTER

>member
-14 IIQNRILKGMIGP
+14 IIQGRILKGMIGP
-27 GSDTWGVD
+27 GSDTWGVED
-35 ESEEIISDYPLQRYF
+35 KEEIISDYPLQRYF
-50 SSIIFPDKTIC
+50 SGIVFPDKTIC
-61 KTIDEKESADA
+61 KTIDEKENTEAQSDA
-72 ESEALKE
+72 PIGST
-79 AKETNEENLEKPKEE
+79 ETNEEDFQRPKENE
-94 DSKFSGIANPN
+94 TKLSGIANPN
-105 DDDLKISQ
+105 DDELKISQ

-119 NIGISVAL
+119 NIGLSVAL
-127 RKDIKSIDIVF
+127 QKDINTIDVTF
-138 SFGLYYQPKQYE
+138 SFGLYYQPKQSE
-150 IKIKIPQA
+150 IKIKINQA

-167 IPVPLIWRDILK
+167 IPIPLAWRDILK
-179 YEDGFMFLE
+179 YEEGFMFLE

-203 EYGQFDR
+203 EYGQFDK
-210 FKHYSNLKRQTE
+210 FKHFSNLKRQTE

-237 KLVSRVWKRKDI
+237 KLVSRVWKRKDFQI
-249 QRPETIIIEN
+249 TEKIVIEN
-259 TTKPIPLNIGEGI
+259 TSKPILLNLGDGI

-278 GYNIKVYPSSSSN
+278 GYNIKVYPASNSN
-291 YVKVQLVNL
+291 YIKVQIVNL
-300 SEKHASNRFSN
+300 SEKHPSNRFSN

-318 KCLFQSSIAIKSE
+318 KCLFQTVISIKSE
-331 GIVEYKDQSLSTYY
+331 GITEYKDHTLSTYY
-345 SDPEIEDKE
+345 PDAELEDKE
-354 AEEIEFIYRNVNC
+354 AEEIEFIYRNVNS

-382 TTVETT
+382 TLAETT

-405 TLDDCLDI
+405 SLDDCLDI
-413 KNLSHWGL
+413 KNLSNWGL
-421 PMETV
+421 PKETV
-426 ILNLKRFVR
+426 IANLKRFVK
-435 SYKEWIDKQVSDL
+435 SYKEWIEKQVTEVI
-448 QKLRKQEIEIA
+448 KLNRTESEIA
-459 NHLIERQKENY
+459 NRLLDRQKENF
-470 NRLNANIDLLKDAN
+470 NRLNSNVDLLNDDK
-484 VFKAFQIA
+484 VFRAFQIA
-492 NTAMLIQMIIS
+492 NTAMLIQLIVS
-503 NDISFNGKDSN
+503 NDKRLGKV
-514 KGIEGEKEVSK
+514 EKEISEF
-525 IRTDVEF
+525 DVELNF
-532 NSLDFFKSYQFG
+532 DNLEFFKTYDSKKQLGF
-544 SNDRIKESPKYRP
+544 IPKYRP

-576 SEKNTVDLIWFPT
+576 QQKNTVDLIWFPT

-597 LAVTAFTIAFR
+597 LAVTAFTIAYR
-608 RIKNDIVFGGTSV
+608 RINNDLNFGGTSV

-635 ERASRLITA
+635 ERASRLISS

-650 QKEFKNDLKGGDGNE
+650 QKEFKNDLKDGEGNE

-676 TPNTIQDANKLLDGE
+676 TPNTIQEANKLLDGE

-701 GETGDPHKYNEFQIS
+701 GNNGDPHKYNEFQIS

-722 TKSISKD
+722 TKSISKV
-729 KNSNGK
+729 KNNNGK
-735 EIWKYGFKSKRSDF
+735 EVWKYGFKSKRSDF
-749 VIHCLNQKCTFHQ
+749 IIHCLNQKCTFHK
-762 RLPIQVIDEVL
+762 RLPIQVVDEVL
-773 YENPP
+773 YQNPP

-796 AHNFFKANTEDGLPP
+796 AHNFFKANTDEGLPP

-876 PPSGINFDDSFF
+876 PPSGINYDDSFF
-888 AKESKECKRRYIGFM
+888 AKESKESKRRYIGFM

-918 HLLVSRLEVFKNKET
+918 HLLVSRLEVFKNLET
-933 KQRTDNYWTIV
+933 KSRTDNYWTIV

-981 FDDYTFN
+981 FDEYSFN

-1018 FQEKNISER
+1018 FDESKLVTREKGLKYL
-1027 FTDKKIRYTTIE
+1027 TD
-1039 DVIDFV
+1039 VVDFV

-1061 IMLLNGMPKN
+1061 IMVLNGMPKN

-1116 KCVEPIC
+1116 KCVEPIS

-1138 AFVTYIRNKVPAMAK
+1138 AFVTYIRNKIPAMAK

-1159 FEKEKADEFI
+1159 FEKEKAEEFI
-1169 DFIKNRFSEN
+1169 HFIKNRFGDDPDITS
-1179 EEIMAY
+1179 Y
-1185 FINALNNLID
+1185 FISSINDLIE
-1195 DWQSRANLGSKLT
+1195 DWQNRASLGSKLT
-1208 YKALLKRPTES
+1208 YKSLLKRPTER

>member
-1 MSQFDILDEKARD
+1 MNQFDILDEKARD
-14 IIQNRILKGMIGP
+14 IIQGRILKGMIGP
-27 GSDTWGVD
+27 GSDTWGVED
-35 ESEEIISDYPLQRYF
+35 KEEIISDYPLKRYF
-50 SSIIFPDKTIC
+50 SGIVFPDKTIC
-61 KTIDEKESADA
+61 KTIDEKENADA
-72 ESEALKE
+72 ESDASIESN
-79 AKETNEENLEKPKEE
+79 ETNEEGFEKQKEDE
-94 DSKFSGIANPN
+94 TMISSIANPN
-105 DDDLKISQ
+105 DDEIKISQ

-119 NIGISVAL
+119 NIGLSIAL
-127 RKDIKSIDIVF
+127 QKDIKSIDVTF
-138 SFGLYYQPKQYE
+138 SFGLYYQPKQSE
-150 IKIKIPQA
+150 IKIKINQA

-167 IPVPLIWRDILK
+167 IPIPLTWRDKLK
-179 YEDGFMFLE
+179 YEGGFMFLE

-194 QSKPERENG
+194 QTKPERGNG
-203 EYGQFDR
+203 EYGQFDK
-210 FKHYSNLKRQTE
+210 FKHSSNLKRQTE

-227 SAYYYINYLE
+227 SAYHYINYLE
-237 KLVSRVWKRKDI
+237 KLVSRVWKRKDFQI
-249 QRPETIIIEN
+249 TEKVLIEN
-259 TTKPIPLNIGEGI
+259 TNKPIILNLGDGI
-272 YKDTRV
+272 FKETRI
-278 GYNIKVYPSSSSN
+278 GYNIKIYPASNSN
-291 YVKVQLVNL
+291 YIKVQLVNL
-300 SEKHASNRFSN
+300 SEKQPSNRFSN

-318 KCLFQSSIAIKSE
+318 KCLFQTVISIKSE
-331 GIVEYKDQSLSTYY
+331 GITEYKDHTLSTYY
-345 SDPEIEDKE
+345 PDKELEDKE
-354 AEEIEFIYRNVNC
+354 AEEIEFIYRNVNS

-382 TTVETT
+382 TLAETT

-400 EFDDN
+400 EFEDN
-405 TLDDCLDI
+405 SLDDCLDI
-413 KNLSHWGL
+413 KNLSNWGL
-421 PMETV
+421 TKEKV
-426 ILNLKRFVR
+426 ILNLKRFVN
-435 SYKEWIDKQVSDL
+435 SYEDWIE
-448 QKLRKQEIEIA
+448 KQETQVKILNRTDKEIA
-459 NHLIERQKENY
+459 NRLLDRQKENF
-470 NRLNANIDLLKDAN
+470 NRLNSNILLLNDDK
-484 VFKAFQIA
+484 VFRAFQIA
-492 NTAMLIQMIIS
+492 NTAMLIQLIVS
-503 NDISFNGKDSN
+503 NDKRLGKV
-514 KGIEGEKEVSK
+514 EKE
-525 IRTDVEF
+525 ICEF
-532 NSLDFFKSYQFG
+532 DNELTFDELEFFKSYD
-544 SNDRIKESPKYRP
+544 SIKQLGFIPKYRP

-576 SEKNTVDLIWFPT
+576 QQKNTVDLIWFPT

-597 LAVTAFTIAFR
+597 LAVTAFTIAYR
-608 RIKNDIVFGGTSV
+608 RINNDTNFGGTSV

-635 ERASRLITA
+635 ERASRLISS

-650 QKEFKNDLKGGDGNE
+650 QKEFKNDLKDGDENE

-701 GETGDPHKYNEFQIS
+701 GNNGDPHKYNEFQIS

-722 TKSISKD
+722 TKSISKV
-729 KNSNGK
+729 KNNNGK
-735 EIWKYGFKSKRSDF
+735 EVWKYGFKSKRSDF
-749 VIHCLNQKCTFHQ
+749 IIHCLNQKCTFHK
-762 RLPIQVIDEVL
+762 RLPIQVVDEVL
-773 YENPP
+773 YQNPP

-785 DKFAMLAWQEN
+785 DKFAMLAWQES
-796 AHNFFKANTEDGLPP
+796 AHNFFKANTDEGLPP

-825 LGSVTGLFES
+825 LGSITGLFES

-876 PPSGINFDDSFF
+876 PPTGINYDDSFF
-888 AKESKECKRRYIGFM
+888 AKESQESKRRYIGFM
-903 PTGKTAIDTQLQLLA
+903 PTGKTAIDTQLQLLS
-918 HLLVSRLEVFKNKET
+918 HLLVSRLEVFKNLET
-933 KQRTDNYWTIV
+933 KSRTDNYWTIV

-959 VGDEVSNFTSTL
+959 VGDEVSNFTSSL

-981 FDDYTFN
+981 FDEYSFN

-1018 FQEKNISER
+1018 FDESKLVTREKGLKYL
-1027 FTDKKIRYTTIE
+1027 TD
-1039 DVIDFV
+1039 VVDFV

-1061 IMLLNGMPKN
+1061 IMVLNGMPKN

-1116 KCVEPIC
+1116 KCVEPIS

-1138 AFVTYIRNKVPAMAK
+1138 AFVTYIRNKIPAMAK
-1153 DDAARY
+1153 DEAARY
-1159 FEKEKADEFI
+1159 FEKEKAEEFI
-1169 DFIKNRFSEN
+1169 NFIKDRFGEDPDITS
-1179 EEIMAY
+1179 Y
-1185 FINALNNLID
+1185 FNSSVNDLIE
-1195 DWQSRANLGSKLT
+1195 DWQNRASLGSRLT
-1208 YKALLKRPTES
+1208 YKSLLKRPTER

>member
-1 MSQFDILDEKARD
+1 MSQFDILDEKARE
-14 IIQNRILKGMIGP
+14 IIQSRILKGMIGP
-27 GSDTWGVD
+27 GSDTWGLED
-35 ESEEIISDYPLQRYF
+35 KEEIISDYPLQRYF
-50 SSIIFPDKTIC
+50 SGIVFPDKTIC
-61 KTIDEKESADA
+61 KTIDEKENADA
-72 ESEALKE
+72 ESDASIES
-79 AKETNEENLEKPKEE
+79 KETNEEDIEKQKEVE
-94 DSKFSGIANPN
+94 TKLSGIANPN
-105 DDDLKISQ
+105 DDELKISQ

-119 NIGISVAL
+119 NIGLSVAL
-127 RKDIKSIDIVF
+127 QKDIKTIDVTF
-138 SFGLYYQPKQYE
+138 SFGLYYQPKQSE
-150 IKIKIPQA
+150 IKIKINQA

-167 IPVPLIWRDILK
+167 IPIPLAWRDILK
-179 YEDGFMFLE
+179 YEEGFMFLE

-203 EYGQFDR
+203 EYGQFDK
-210 FKHYSNLKRQTE
+210 FKHFSNLKRQTE

-237 KLVSRVWKRKDI
+237 KLVSRVWKRKDYQI
-249 QRPETIIIEN
+249 TEKIVIEN
-259 TTKPIPLNIGEGI
+259 TSKPILLNLGDGI

-278 GYNIKVYPSSSSN
+278 GYNIKVYPASNSN
-291 YVKVQLVNL
+291 YIKVQIVNL
-300 SEKHASNRFSN
+300 SEKHPSNRFSN

-318 KCLFQSSIAIKSE
+318 KSLFQTVISIKSE
-331 GIVEYKDQSLSTYY
+331 GITEYKDHTLSTYY
-345 SDPEIEDKE
+345 PDAELEDKE
-354 AEEIEFIYRNVNC
+354 AEEIEFIYRNVNS

-373 CSAKWNENH
+373 CSAKWNDNH
-382 TTVETT
+382 TLAETT

-405 TLDDCLDI
+405 SLDDCLDI
-413 KNLSHWGL
+413 KNLSNWGL
-421 PMETV
+421 PKETV
-426 ILNLKRFVR
+426 IVNLKRFVK
-435 SYKEWIDKQVSDL
+435 SYKEWIE
-448 QKLRKQEIEIA
+448 KQETEVEKLNRAENEIA
-459 NHLIERQKENY
+459 NRLLDRQKENF
-470 NRLNANIDLLKDAN
+470 NRLNFNVDLLNDDK
-484 VFKAFQIA
+484 VFRAFQIA
-492 NTAMLIQMIIS
+492 NTAMLIQLIVS
-503 NDISFNGKDSN
+503 NDKRLGKV
-514 KGIEGEKEVSK
+514 EKEIS
-525 IRTDVEF
+525 EF
-532 NSLDFFKSYQFG
+532 DIELNFDNLEFFKTYDSKKQLGF
-544 SNDRIKESPKYRP
+544 IPKYRP

-569 MVNPEKR
+569 MVDPEKR
-576 SEKNTVDLIWFPT
+576 QQKNTVDLIWFPT

-597 LAVTAFTIAFR
+597 LAVTAFTIAYR
-608 RIKNDIVFGGTSV
+608 RINNDLNFGGTSV

-635 ERASRLITA
+635 ERASRLISS

-650 QKEFKNDLKGGDGNE
+650 QKEFKNDLKDGEGNE

-676 TPNTIQDANKLLDGE
+676 TPNTIQEANKLLDGE

-701 GETGDPHKYNEFQIS
+701 GNNGDPHKYNEFQIS

-722 TKSISKD
+722 TKSISKV
-729 KNSNGK
+729 KNTNGK

-749 VIHCLNQKCTFHQ
+749 IIHCLNQKCTFHK
-762 RLPIQVIDEVL
+762 RLPIQVVDEVL
-773 YENPP
+773 YQNPP

-796 AHNFFKANTEDGLPP
+796 AHNFFKANTDEGLPP

-876 PPSGINFDDSFF
+876 PPSGINYDDSFF
-888 AKESKECKRRYIGFM
+888 AKESKESKRRYIGFM

-918 HLLVSRLEVFKNKET
+918 HLLVSRLEVFKNLET
-933 KQRTDNYWTIV
+933 KSRTDNYWTIV

-981 FDDYTFN
+981 FDEYSFN

-1018 FQEKNISER
+1018 FDESKLVTREKGLKYL
-1027 FTDKKIRYTTIE
+1027 TD
-1039 DVIDFV
+1039 VVDFV

-1061 IMLLNGMPKN
+1061 IMVLNGMPKN

-1116 KCVEPIC
+1116 KCVEPIS

-1138 AFVTYIRNKVPAMAK
+1138 AFVTYIRNKIPAMAK

-1159 FEKEKADEFI
+1159 FEKEKAEEFI
-1169 DFIKNRFSEN
+1169 HFIKIRFGDDPDIIS
-1179 EEIMAY
+1179 Y
-1185 FINALNNLID
+1185 FISSINDLIE
-1195 DWQSRANLGSKLT
+1195 DWQNRASLGSKLT
-1208 YKALLKRPTES
+1208 YKSLLKRPTER

>member
-14 IIQNRILKGMIGP
+14 IIQSRILKGMIGP

-35 ESEEIISDYPLQRYF
+35 DKEEIISDYPLQRYF
-50 SSIIFPDKTIC
+50 SGIVFPDKTIC
-61 KTIDEKESADA
+61 KTIDEKDNADA
-72 ESEALKE
+72 ESDAPIES
-79 AKETNEENLEKPKEE
+79 KETNEEEIEKQKEV
-94 DSKFSGIANPN
+94 DTKLSSIANPN
-105 DDDLKISQ
+105 DDELKISQ

-119 NIGISVAL
+119 NIGLSVAL
-127 RKDIKSIDIVF
+127 QKDTKAIDVTF
-138 SFGLYYQPKQYE
+138 SFGLYYQPKQSE
-150 IKIKIPQA
+150 IKIKINQA
-158 GYDSFFEEG
+158 GYDSFFEDG
-167 IPVPLIWRDILK
+167 IPIPLAWRDILK
-179 YEDGFMFLE
+179 YEEGFMFLE

-203 EYGQFDR
+203 EYGQFDK

-237 KLVSRVWKRKDI
+237 KLVSRVWKRKDFQI
-249 QRPETIIIEN
+249 TEKVLIEN
-259 TTKPIPLNIGEGI
+259 TAKPILLNLGDGI
-272 YKDTRV
+272 YKDTKV
-278 GYNIKVYPSSSSN
+278 GYNIKVYSASNSN

-300 SEKHASNRFSN
+300 SEKHPSNRFSN

-318 KCLFQSSIAIKSE
+318 KCLFQSSIAIQSE
-331 GIVEYKDQSLSTYY
+331 GITEYKDHSLSTYY
-345 SDPEIEDKE
+345 PDAELEDKE
-354 AEEIEFIYRNVNC
+354 AEEIEFIYRNVNS

-373 CSAKWNENH
+373 SSAKWDESH
-382 TTVETT
+382 TIAETT

-405 TLDDCLDI
+405 SLDDCLDI
-413 KNLSHWGL
+413 KNLSNWGL
-421 PMETV
+421 PKETV
-426 ILNLKRFVR
+426 IPNLKRFVK
-435 SYKEWIDKQVSDL
+435 SYKEWIE
-448 QKLRKQEIEIA
+448 KQETEVNKLNKAENEIA
-459 NHLIERQKENY
+459 NRLLDRQKENF
-470 NRLNANIDLLKDAN
+470 NRLNFNVDLLNDDK
-484 VFKAFQIA
+484 VFRAFQIA
-492 NTAMLIQMIIS
+492 NTAMLIQLIVS
-503 NDISFNGKDSN
+503 NDKRLGKV
-514 KGIEGEKEVSK
+514 EKEIS
-525 IRTDVEF
+525 EF
-532 NSLDFFKSYQFG
+532 DNELNFDNIEFFKTYDSKKQLGF
-544 SNDRIKESPKYRP
+544 IPKYRP

-576 SEKNTVDLIWFPT
+576 PQKNTVDLIWFPT

-597 LAVTAFTIAFR
+597 LAVTAFTIAYR
-608 RIKNDIVFGGTSV
+608 RINNDVNFGGTSV

-635 ERASRLITA
+635 ERASRLISS

-650 QKEFKNDLKGGDGNE
+650 HKEFKNDLKDGEGNE

-676 TPNTIQDANKLLDGE
+676 TPNTIQEANKLLDGE

-701 GETGDPHKYNEFQIS
+701 GNNGDPHKYNEFQIS

-722 TKSISKD
+722 TKSISKV
-729 KNSNGK
+729 KNTNGK
-735 EIWKYGFKSKRSDF
+735 EVWKYGFKSKRSDF
-749 VIHCLNQKCTFHQ
+749 IIHCLNQKCTFHK
-762 RLPIQVIDEVL
+762 RLPIQVVDEVL
-773 YENPP
+773 YQNPP

-796 AHNFFKANTEDGLPP
+796 AHNFFKANTDDGLPP

-876 PPSGINFDDSFF
+876 PPSGINYDDSFF
-888 AKESKECKRRYIGFM
+888 AKESKESKRRYIGFM

-918 HLLVSRLEVFKNKET
+918 HLLVSRLEVFKNLET
-933 KQRTDNYWTIV
+933 KSRTDNYWTIV

-981 FDDYTFN
+981 FDEYSFN

-1018 FQEKNISER
+1018 FDESKLVIREKGLKYL
-1027 FTDKKIRYTTIE
+1027 TD
-1039 DVIDFV
+1039 VVDFV

-1061 IMLLNGMPKN
+1061 IMVLNGMPKN

-1116 KCVEPIC
+1116 KCVEPIS

-1138 AFVTYIRNKVPAMAK
+1138 AFVTYIRNKIPAMAK

-1159 FEKEKADEFI
+1159 FEKEKAEEFI
-1169 DFIKNRFSEN
+1169 DFIKIRFGDEPDIIS
-1179 EEIMAY
+1179 Y
-1185 FINALNNLID
+1185 FIGSINELIE
-1195 DWQSRANLGSKLT
+1195 DWQNRASLGSKLT
-1208 YKALLKRPTES
+1208 YKALLKRPTER

>member
-14 IIQNRILKGMIGP
+14 IIQSRILKGMIGP
-27 GSDTWGVD
+27 GSDTWGVED
-35 ESEEIISDYPLQRYF
+35 IEEIISDYPLQRYF
-50 SSIIFPDKTIC
+50 SGIVFPDKTIC
-61 KTIDEKESADA
+61 KTIDEKENADA
-72 ESEALKE
+72 ESEASKE
-79 AKETNEENLEKPKEE
+79 VKETNEENIEKQKEV
-94 DSKFSGIANPN
+94 DTKLSGIANPN
-105 DDDLKISQ
+105 DDELKISQ

-119 NIGISVAL
+119 NIGLSIAIQ
-127 RKDIKSIDIVF
+127 KDIKSIDVTF
-138 SFGLYYQPKQYE
+138 SFGLYYQPKQSE
-150 IKIKIPQA
+150 IKIKINQA

-167 IPVPLIWRDILK
+167 IHIPLAWRDVLK

-188 RDLKGE
+188 RELKGE

-203 EYGQFDR
+203 EYGQFDK
-210 FKHYSNLKRQTE
+210 FKHFSNFKRQTE

-227 SAYYYINYLE
+227 SAYYHINYLE
-237 KLVSRVWKRKDI
+237 KLVSRVWKRKDFQI
-249 QRPETIIIEN
+249 TEKIVLEN
-259 TTKPIPLNIGEGI
+259 TTKPILLNSGDGI

-278 GYNIKVYPSSSSN
+278 GYNIKVYPASNSN

-300 SEKHASNRFSN
+300 SEKHPSNRFSN

-318 KCLFQSSIAIKSE
+318 KCLFQTSIAIQSE
-331 GIVEYKDQSLSTYY
+331 GITEYKDHTLSTYY
-345 SDPEIEDKE
+345 PDAELEDKE
-354 AEEIEFIYRNVNC
+354 AEEIEFIYRNVTS

-373 CSAKWNENH
+373 CSAKWNKNH
-382 TTVETT
+382 TLAETT

-400 EFDDN
+400 EFNDN
-405 TLDDCLDI
+405 SLDDCLDI
-413 KNLSHWGL
+413 KNLSFWGL
-421 PMETV
+421 PKET
-426 ILNLKRFVR
+426 IISNLKRFVK
-435 SYKEWIDKQVSDL
+435 SYKEWIE
-448 QKLRKQEIEIA
+448 KQENEVKKLSREENEVA
-459 NHLIERQKENY
+459 SRLLSRQKENF
-470 NRLNANIDLLKDAN
+470 NRLNSNVDLLIDDKI
-484 VFKAFQIA
+484 FKAFQIS
-492 NTAMLIQMIIS
+492 NTAMLIQLIVS
-503 NDISFNGKDSN
+503 NDKRLGKV
-514 KGIEGEKEVSK
+514 EKEIS
-525 IRTDVEF
+525 EF
-532 NSLDFFKSYQFG
+532 DNDLNFDNLDFFKTYDSKNHLGF
-544 SNDRIKESPKYRP
+544 IPKYRP
-557 FQLAFFILSLEE
+557 FQLAFFILSIEE
-569 MVNPEKR
+569 MVKPEKR
-576 SEKNTVDLIWFPT
+576 QQKNTVDLIWFPT

-597 LAVTAFTIAFR
+597 LAVTAFTIAYR
-608 RIKNDIVFGGTSV
+608 RINNDHNFRGTSV

-635 ERASRLITA
+635 ERASRLISA

-650 QKEFKNDLKGGDGNE
+650 QKEFKNDLKDGEGNE

-676 TPNTIQDANKLLDGE
+676 TPNTIKEANKLLDGE

-701 GETGDPHKYNEFQIS
+701 GNNGDPHKYNEFQIS

-722 TKSISKD
+722 TKAISKVT
-729 KNSNGK
+729 STNGK
-735 EIWKYGFKSKRSDF
+735 EVWKYGFKSKRNDF
-749 VIHCLNQKCTFHQ
+749 IIHCLNQKCTFHK
-762 RLPIQVIDEVL
+762 RLPIQVVDEVL

-796 AHNFFKANTEDGLPP
+796 AHNFFKANTDEGLPP

-876 PPSGINFDDSFF
+876 PPSGINYHDSFF
-888 AKESKECKRRYIGFM
+888 AKESKESKRRYIGFM

-918 HLLVSRLEVFKNKET
+918 HLLVSRLEVFKNAET
-933 KQRTDNYWTIV
+933 KSRTDNYWTIV

-981 FDDYTFN
+981 FDEYSFN

-1018 FQEKNISER
+1018 FDESKLVTREKGLKYL
-1027 FTDKKIRYTTIE
+1027 TDVV
-1039 DVIDFV
+1039 DLV

-1061 IMLLNGMPKN
+1061 IMVLNGMPKN

-1116 KCVEPIC
+1116 KCVEPIS

-1138 AFVTYIRNKVPAMAK
+1138 AFVTYIRNKIPAMAQ

-1159 FEKEKADEFI
+1159 FEKVKADEFI
-1169 DFIKNRFSEN
+1169 DFIKNRFSDN
-1179 EEIMAY
+1179 PEITSY
-1185 FINALNNLID
+1185 FMSSLNHLID
-1195 DWQSRANLGSKLT
+1195 DWQNRASLGSKLT
-1208 YKALLKRPTES
+1208 YKALLKRPTER
-1219 QDDGVDWATM
+1219 QDNGVDWATM